1 MAVWCGLYPKALKLP
16 EKAEELATLMSR
28 EIEIRDRI
36 TRLDPAGFQNLA
48 QELLTQYFRYDK
60 PVHRGSAAHSAAT
73 APGTPDTIWL
83 LPHNKFAYLECG
95 HYPDRADANNKI
107 ELDIEKCLETERK
120 ELDSGQL
127 VKIVIAYSCRRLDSS
142 DLSYLRGIDDRIEL
156 VGTDEMASLL
166 ARRYP
171 NLAREHLDIE
181 VGTGQ
186 IMTPDEFESA
196 VEKNSFASTLKVDLL
211 GREKETN
218 ELLAALEENQ
228 FVLVYGRP
236 GCGKTR
242 LCVEALRQFANGSG
256 AHPLVI
262 KSNRLP
268 IWNDLDNDVP
278 KEDPSLIL
286 LDDANELS
294 HLEGFADF
302 VSNRGNIK
310 VLMTVRNYAFEH
322 VKISISK
329 FCRPYFYE
337 VNPLDEETAL
347 NVVENGFGIAKGR
360 ASADIARLS
369 RGNMRLACAAAE
381 VAKER
386 GVEVFSTMP
395 RLIEACYGE
404 KVSLL
409 GGNAKMAATIV
420 SVLDA
425 HRVEGNKDLDK
436 LLAKVGIS
444 RDCYVGACAELC
456 HDELVDACQGMVAVA
471 PGEQVLRDYLL
482 YQAFIAEK
490 SLSLSDVDELE
501 CGNARCPSIVA
512 ILVNNFYSEEL
523 ISSLKS
529 QLDDIWALANE
540 DKRWG
545 MVGEYH
551 FLLGEKGLGHIL
563 GAIEGSR
570 PQNYDYLA
578 CRFDKS
584 PSSYLPESRILISLT
599 PYLHAPQFSE
609 PEELFFMALGKNIL
623 PPQEAK
629 KALTTTMCFNEDSYS
644 DEFQYENEVLE
655 RLACEFRKTKE
666 NRYGVLLAYYVE
678 ALLAATYD
686 GPTRTE
692 GNKVTFIHGNHIY
705 TEAMIGLRRRAIACL
720 KELRGCSELSLLCDS
735 VITGLRG
742 IGGDGA
748 GKLWK
753 ETLEEIYEGYVSRI
767 ESIKICSSPG
777 FVQLEKELISQGVI
791 AEEGLP
797 FLAAS
802 PEIRIAAQIFLD
814 DFLGHDTSG
823 ELTEVVQTA
832 SSAELVKAIS
842 IVSSA
847 GRQSSTYIPYPLLRD
862 VLILGADALTECADS
877 IILSDTPLYT
887 IPDDLLIRW
896 IDLLG
901 VDRVRALALKREKNE
916 IPEWLSRIDEVRFEK
931 FGVSPELARDI
942 EEGAGEYGETVSYEV
957 AMEIESATP
966 GYFARYVAGVLQKL
980 DRGSRGFYRLL
991 PSNINNA
998 EQKAFVYKPEMLRPA
1013 EEILLNLVSG
1023 TSAHWNED
1031 LLRFIVANDG
1041 QFPERAMPVL
1051 MEFNATYAMEN
1062 LGEAVW
1068 REENGEIA
1076 TDGAWKGIEGVDT
1089 SPRRTMKPFALK
1101 HFLKYAIEHCGDAV
1115 VSWLASRSMRDGKL
1129 VDYLPDVAM
1138 ELPKNLKVKYIVL
1151 LCQEGLSSEE
1161 LKKVPVIMSSF
1172 GASWSGSEIPL
1183 LQGKIDF
1190 IEEVIENLP
1199 GIAYMRHR
1207 MVLENAI
1214 ASVKRRIEAAEVHEF
1229 LHPF

>member
-1 MAVWCGLYPKALKLP
+1 MP
-16 EKAEELATLMSR
+16 EKAEECATLMSR

-36 TRLDPAGFQNLA
+36 ARLDPAGFQNLA
-48 QELLTQYFRYDK
+48 QELLSQHLGYDK
-60 PVHRGSAAHSAAT
+60 PVHRGSAARSAAT

-83 LPHNKFAYLECG
+83 LPYNKFAYLECG
-95 HYPDRADANNKI
+95 HYPERAEAKKKI
-107 ELDIEKCLETERK
+107 EADIEKCLETERI

-127 VKIVIAYSCRRLDSS
+127 VKIIIAYSCRRLDSS
-142 DLSYLRGIDDRIEL
+142 DLSYLRGIDDRVEL

-171 NLAREHLDIE
+171 NLAKEHLSIE

-186 IMTPDEFESA
+186 IMSPDEFESA
-196 VEKNSFASTLKVDLL
+196 VERNSFASTLKIDLI
-211 GREKETN
+211 GRDKEIN
-218 ELLAALEENQ
+218 ELLTALEENQ
-228 FVLVYGRP
+228 FVLVHGRP

-242 LCVEALRQFANGSG
+242 LCLEALRRFANSSG

-262 KSNRLP
+262 QSNKLP
-268 IWNDLDNDVP
+268 IWDDLANDVP
-278 KEDPSLIL
+278 KEDPSIIL

-294 HLEGFADF
+294 GLEGFADL

-329 FCRPYFYE
+329 FCRPYLYE

-360 ASADIARLS
+360 ASADIVRLS

-395 RLIEACYGE
+395 SLIEACYGE
-404 KVSLL
+404 KASLL

-420 SVLDA
+420 SVLDS

-444 RDCYVGACAELC
+444 HDCYVDACTTLC
-456 HDELVDACQGMVAVA
+456 HDELVDTCQGLVAVA

-482 YQAFIAEK
+482 YRAFIAEK
-490 SLSLSDVDELE
+490 SLSLSDVDKLE

-512 ILVNNFYSEEL
+512 ILVNNFYTEEL

-540 DKRWG
+540 EKRWG

-563 GAIEGSR
+563 GAIEGCE
-570 PQNYDYLA
+570 PGNYDYLA
-578 CRFDKS
+578 CRFDKNS
-584 PSSYLPESRILISLT
+584 GTYSPESRILVSLT
-599 PYLHAPQFSE
+599 PFLHSPQFSV

-644 DEFQYENEVLE
+644 DEFRYENEVIE

-666 NRYGVLLAYYVE
+666 NRYGVLLAYYAE

-686 GPTRTE
+686 GPTRME
-692 GNKVTFIHGNHIY
+692 GNRVTFVHGNHVY
-705 TEAMIGLRRRAIACL
+705 TEAMIGLRKRAIACL
-720 KELRGCSELSLLCDS
+720 KELRGCSELSRLCDS

-742 IGGDGA
+742 IGGDDGT
-748 GKLWK
+748 GRLWK
-753 ETLEEIYEGYVSRI
+753 ETLEETYKGYVSRI
-767 ESIKICSSPG
+767 ESIEICSLPG
-777 FVQLEKELISQGVI
+777 FVKLEKELISQGVI

-797 FLAAS
+797 FLNAS
-802 PEIRIAAQIFLD
+802 PEERIAAKIFSED
-814 DFLGHDTSG
+814 YCGHDISE
-823 ELTEVVQTA
+823 ELTEVAQTA
-832 SSAELVKAIS
+832 SSVKLLEAIS
-842 IVSSA
+842 IACSA
-847 GRQSSTYIPYPLLRD
+847 GRQNSTGIPY
-862 VLILGADALTECADS
+862 LILREVMILCADALTECADS
-877 IILSDTPLYT
+877 IILSGVPLYVV
-887 IPDDLLIRW
+887 PDDLLIRW
-896 IDLLG
+896 INLLG
-901 VDRVRALALKREKNE
+901 VDRVRGLALKRQEIE
-916 IPEWLSRIDEVRFEK
+916 IPEWLSQIDEVRFKK

-942 EEGAGEYGETVSYEV
+942 EKGADEYGETVSYET
-957 AMEIESATP
+957 AIEIESATP
-966 GYFARYVAGVLQKL
+966 GFFARYAVGVLRKL
-980 DRGSRGFYRLL
+980 ERGSYALRRLL
-991 PSNINNA
+991 PNNINNA
-998 EQKAFVYKPEMLRPA
+998 EQKAFVSKPEKLRLA

-1023 TSAHWNED
+1023 TSTYWNED
-1031 LLRFIVANDG
+1031 LLRFIVANDD

-1051 MEFNATYAMEN
+1051 MEFNATYTMET
-1062 LGEAVW
+1062 LGEAAW
-1068 REENGEIA
+1068 REENGEAA
-1076 TDGAWKGIEGVDT
+1076 TDRAWRGIEGFETNLQRMV
-1089 SPRRTMKPFALK
+1089 KLFALK

-1115 VSWLASRSMRDGKL
+1115 VSWLASRSMHDGKL

-1151 LCQEGLSSEE
+1151 LCQEGLSTEE
-1161 LKKVPVIMSSF
+1161 LKKVPVIISYF
-1172 GASWSGSEIPL
+1172 GASWSGSEIPF
-1183 LQGKIDF
+1183 LQGKINF

-1199 GIAYMRHR
+1199 GAALIRHR
-1207 MVLENAI
+1207 MVLEDSI
-1214 ASVKRRIEAAEVHEF
+1214 ASVKRRIEYAEVDEF
-1229 LHPF
+1229 LRPF

>member
-1 MAVWCGLYPKALKLP
+1 M
-16 EKAEELATLMSR
+16 MSR

-36 TRLDPAGFQNLA
+36 ARLDPAAFQNLA
-48 QELLTQYFRYDK
+48 QELLSQYFRYDK
-60 PVHRGSAAHSAAT
+60 PVHRGSAARSAAT

-95 HYPDRADANNKI
+95 HYPERAEAKKKI
-107 ELDIEKCLETERK
+107 EADIEKCLETERK

-127 VKIVIAYSCRRLDSS
+127 VKIIIAYSCRRLDSS
-142 DLSYLRGIDDRIEL
+142 DLSYLRGIDGRVEL

-171 NLAREHLDIE
+171 SLAREHLGIE

-186 IMTPDEFESA
+186 IMSPDEFESA
-196 VEKNSFASTLKVDLL
+196 VEKNSFASTLKDDLL
-211 GREKETN
+211 GRDKEVS

-242 LCVEALRQFANGSG
+242 LCVEALRRFAYGSS

-262 KSNRLP
+262 QSNKLP
-268 IWNDLDNDVP
+268 IWNDLANDVP
-278 KEDPSLIL
+278 KEAPSIIM

-294 HLEGFADF
+294 GLEGFADF

-329 FCRPYFYE
+329 FCRPYLYE

-360 ASADIARLS
+360 ASADIVRLS

-395 RLIEACYGE
+395 SLIEACYGE
-404 KVSLL
+404 KASLL

-420 SVLDA
+420 SVLDS
-425 HRVEGNKDLDK
+425 HSVEGNKDLDK

-444 RDCYVGACAELC
+444 HDCYVDACATLC

-482 YQAFIAEK
+482 YRAFIAEK

-540 DKRWG
+540 EKRWG

-563 GAIEGSR
+563 GAIEGCE
-570 PQNYDYLA
+570 PGNYDYLT

-584 PSSYLPESRILISLT
+584 SGSYLPESRILVSLT
-599 PYLHAPQFSE
+599 PFFHAPQFDE

-623 PPQEAK
+623 PPREAK
-629 KALTTTMCFNEDSYS
+629 EALTTAMCFNEDSYS
-644 DEFQYENEVLE
+644 DEFRYEKEVIE
-655 RLACEFRKTKE
+655 RLTSDFRKTKE
-666 NRYGVLLAYYVE
+666 NRYGVLLAYYAE

-686 GPTRTE
+686 GPTRME
-692 GNKVTFIHGNHIY
+692 GNKVTFIHGNHVY
-705 TEAMIGLRRRAIACL
+705 TEAMVGLRKRAIACL
-720 KELRGCSELSLLCDS
+720 KELRGCSELSRLCDT
-735 VITGLRG
+735 VITGVRG
-742 IGGDGA
+742 IGGDDGA
-748 GKLWK
+748 GRLWK
-753 ETLEEIYEGYVSRI
+753 ETLEELYKGYVSRI
-767 ESIKICSSPG
+767 EAIEICSLPG
-777 FVQLEKELISQGVI
+777 FVQLEKEFISQGVI

-797 FLAAS
+797 FLDAS
-802 PEIRIAAQIFLD
+802 PEERIAAQIFSED
-814 DFLGHDTSG
+814 SCGHDISE
-823 ELTEVVQTA
+823 ELTEVVQAA
-832 SSAELVKAIS
+832 SSAEAVKAIS
-842 IVSSA
+842 IVCSA
-847 GRQSSTYIPYPLLRD
+847 GRQSSTYIPYPILRD
-862 VLILGADALTECADS
+862 VMILGADALTECADL
-877 IILSDTPLYT
+877 IILSGVPAYAV
-887 IPDDLLIRW
+887 PDDLLIRW

-901 VDRVRALALKREKNE
+901 INRVRGLALKREENE
-916 IPEWLSRIDEVRFEK
+916 ILEWLSWIDEVRFKE
-931 FGVSPELARDI
+931 FGVTPELARDI
-942 EEGAGEYGETVSYEV
+942 EEGADEYGETVSYEA
-957 AMEIESATP
+957 AMEIDSATP
-966 GYFARYVAGVLQKL
+966 GFFAKYAAGVLQKL
-980 DRGSRGFYRLL
+980 ERGSHAFRRLL

-998 EQKAFVYKPEMLRPA
+998 EQRAFASKPEMLCLA

-1023 TSAHWNED
+1023 RSSYWDED
-1031 LLRFIVANDG
+1031 LLRFIISNDS

-1051 MEFNATYAMEN
+1051 MEFDATYAMGH
-1062 LGEAVW
+1062 LGEAAW
-1068 REENGEIA
+1068 REENGEAA
-1076 TDGAWKGIEGVDT
+1076 TDGAWKGIEGVET
-1089 SPRRTMKPFALK
+1089 SLQHMLKPFALK
-1101 HFLKYAIEHCGDAV
+1101 HFLNYAIEHCGDAV
-1115 VSWLASRSMRDGKL
+1115 VTWLVSRSMRDGKL

-1183 LQGKIDF
+1183 LQGKINF

-1199 GIAYMRHR
+1199 GVALIRHR
-1207 MVLENAI
+1207 MVLEDAI
-1214 ASVKRRIEAAEVHEF
+1214 ASVKRRIEYAEVDEF
-1229 LHPF
+1229 LRPF

>member
-1 MAVWCGLYPKALKLP
+1 M
-16 EKAEELATLMSR
+16 MSR

-36 TRLDPAGFQNLA
+36 ARLDPAGFQNLA
-48 QELLTQYFRYDK
+48 QELLSQHLGYDK
-60 PVHRGSAAHSAAT
+60 PVHRGSAARSAAT

-83 LPHNKFAYLECG
+83 LPYNKFAYLECG
-95 HYPDRADANNKI
+95 HYPERAEAKKKI
-107 ELDIEKCLETERK
+107 EADIEKCLETERI

-127 VKIVIAYSCRRLDSS
+127 VKIIIAYSCRRLDSS
-142 DLSYLRGIDDRIEL
+142 DLSYLRGIDDRVEL

-171 NLAREHLDIE
+171 NLAKEHLSIE

-186 IMTPDEFESA
+186 IMSPDEFESA
-196 VEKNSFASTLKVDLL
+196 VERNSFASTLKIDLI
-211 GREKETN
+211 GRDKEIN
-218 ELLAALEENQ
+218 ELLTALEENQ
-228 FVLVYGRP
+228 FVLVHGRP

-242 LCVEALRQFANGSG
+242 LCLEALRRFANSSG

-262 KSNRLP
+262 QSNKLP
-268 IWNDLDNDVP
+268 IWDDLANDVP
-278 KEDPSLIL
+278 KEDPSIIL

-294 HLEGFADF
+294 GLEGFADL

-310 VLMTVRNYAFEH
+310 VLVTVRNYAFEH

-329 FCRPYFYE
+329 FCRPYLYE

-360 ASADIARLS
+360 ASADIVRLL

-395 RLIEACYGE
+395 SLIEACYGE
-404 KVSLL
+404 KASLL

-420 SVLDA
+420 SVLDS

-444 RDCYVGACAELC
+444 HDCYVDACTTLC
-456 HDELVDACQGMVAVA
+456 HDELVDTCQGLVAVA

-482 YQAFIAEK
+482 YRAFIAEK
-490 SLSLSDVDELE
+490 SLSLSDVDKLE

-512 ILVNNFYSEEL
+512 ILVNNFYTEEL

-540 DKRWG
+540 EKRWG

-563 GAIEGSR
+563 GAIEGCE
-570 PQNYDYLA
+570 PGNYDYLA
-578 CRFDKS
+578 CRFDKNS
-584 PSSYLPESRILISLT
+584 GTYSPESRILVSLT
-599 PYLHAPQFSE
+599 PFLHSPQFSV

-644 DEFQYENEVLE
+644 DEFRYENEVIE

-666 NRYGVLLAYYVE
+666 NRYGVLLAYYAE

-686 GPTRTE
+686 GPTRME
-692 GNKVTFIHGNHIY
+692 GNKVTFVHGNHVY
-705 TEAMIGLRRRAIACL
+705 TEAMIGLRKRAIACL
-720 KELRGCSELSLLCDS
+720 KELRGCSELSRLCDS

-742 IGGDGA
+742 IGGDDGT
-748 GKLWK
+748 GRLWK
-753 ETLEEIYEGYVSRI
+753 ETLEETYKGYVSRI
-767 ESIKICSSPG
+767 ESIEICSLPG
-777 FVQLEKELISQGVI
+777 FVKLEKELISQGVI

-797 FLAAS
+797 FLNAS
-802 PEIRIAAQIFLD
+802 PEERIAAKIFSED
-814 DFLGHDTSG
+814 YCGHDISE
-823 ELTEVVQTA
+823 ELTEVAQTA
-832 SSAELVKAIS
+832 SSVKLLEAIS
-842 IVSSA
+842 IACSA
-847 GRQSSTYIPYPLLRD
+847 GRQNSTGIPY
-862 VLILGADALTECADS
+862 LILREVMILCADALTECADS
-877 IILSDTPLYT
+877 IILSGVPLYVV
-887 IPDDLLIRW
+887 PDDLLIRW
-896 IDLLG
+896 INLLG
-901 VDRVRALALKREKNE
+901 VDRVRGLALKRQEIE
-916 IPEWLSRIDEVRFEK
+916 IPEWLSQIDEVRFKK

-942 EEGAGEYGETVSYEV
+942 EKGADEYGETVSYET
-957 AMEIESATP
+957 AIEIESATP
-966 GYFARYVAGVLQKL
+966 GFFARYAVGVLRKL
-980 DRGSRGFYRLL
+980 ERGSYALRRLL
-991 PSNINNA
+991 PNNINNA
-998 EQKAFVYKPEMLRPA
+998 EQKAFVSKPEMLRLA

-1023 TSAHWNED
+1023 TSTYWNED
-1031 LLRFIVANDG
+1031 LLRFIVANDD

-1051 MEFNATYAMEN
+1051 MEFNATYTMET
-1062 LGEAVW
+1062 LGEAAW
-1068 REENGEIA
+1068 REENGEAA
-1076 TDGAWKGIEGVDT
+1076 TDRVWKGIEGFEANLQRMV
-1089 SPRRTMKPFALK
+1089 KLFALK

-1115 VSWLASRSMRDGKL
+1115 VSWLASRSMHDGKL

-1151 LCQEGLSSEE
+1151 LCQEGLSTEE
-1161 LKKVPVIMSSF
+1161 LKKVPVIISYF
-1172 GASWSGSEIPL
+1172 GASWSGSEIPF
-1183 LQGKIDF
+1183 LQGKINF

-1199 GIAYMRHR
+1199 GAALIRHR
-1207 MVLENAI
+1207 MVLEDSI
-1214 ASVKRRIEAAEVHEF
+1214 ASVKRRIEYAEVDEF
-1229 LHPF
+1229 LRPF

>member
-1 MAVWCGLYPKALKLP
+1 MP
-16 EKAEELATLMSR
+16 EKTEERATLMSR
-28 EIEIRDRI
+28 EIEIRERI
-36 TRLDPAGFQNLA
+36 ARLDPAAFQNLA
-48 QELLTQYFRYDK
+48 QELLTQHFRYDK
-60 PVHRGSAAHSAAT
+60 PVHRGSAARSAAT

-83 LPHNKFAYLECG
+83 LPHNKYAYLECG
-95 HYPDRADANNKI
+95 HYPDRAMARDKI
-107 ELDIEKCLETERK
+107 EKDIEKCLETERN
-120 ELDSGQL
+120 ELKSGQL
-127 VKIVIAYSCRRLDSS
+127 VKIAIAYSCRRLDSS
-142 DLSYLRGIDDRIEL
+142 DLSFLRGIDDRVDL

-171 NLAREHLDIE
+171 NLAREHLGIE

-186 IMTPDEFESA
+186 IMSPDEFESA

-211 GREKETN
+211 GRDKEID
-218 ELLAALEENQ
+218 ELLAALGESQ
-228 FVLVYGRP
+228 FVLVHGRP

-242 LCVEALRQFANGSG
+242 LCLEALRRFANFSG

-262 KSNRLP
+262 QSNRLP
-268 IWNDLDNDVP
+268 IWNDLANDVP
-278 KEDPSLIL
+278 KEDPSIIL

-294 HLEGFADF
+294 NLEGFADY

-310 VLMTVRNYAFEH
+310 VLMTVRNYAYEH

-329 FCRPYFYE
+329 FCRPYLYE
-337 VNPLDEETAL
+337 FNPLNEETAL

-360 ASADIARLS
+360 ASANIVRLS

-395 RLIEACYGE
+395 SLIEACYGE

-420 SVLDA
+420 SVLDS
-425 HRVEGNKDLDK
+425 HRVERNKDLDE

-444 RDCYVGACAELC
+444 HDCYVDACTALC

-482 YQAFIAEK
+482 YRAFIAEK
-490 SLSLSDVDELE
+490 SLSLSDVDKLK

-512 ILVNNFYSEEL
+512 ILVNNFYTEEL

-529 QLDDIWALANE
+529 QLDDIWALADE
-540 DKRWG
+540 EKRWG

-563 GAIEGSR
+563 GAIEDCEPGS
-570 PQNYDYLA
+570 YDYLA
-578 CRFDKS
+578 CRLDKNTGPYS
-584 PSSYLPESRILISLT
+584 PKSRILVSLS
-599 PYLHAPQFSE
+599 PFLHASQFGE

-629 KALTTTMCFNEDSYS
+629 EALTTTMCFNEDSYS
-644 DEFQYENEVLE
+644 DEFRYEKEVIE
-655 RLACEFRKTKE
+655 RLVSDYRRTKE

-686 GPTRTE
+686 GPTRME
-692 GNKVTFIHGNHIY
+692 GNKVTFIHGNHVY
-705 TEAMIGLRRRAIACL
+705 TEAMIGLRKRAIACL
-720 KELRGCSELSLLCDS
+720 KELRDCSELSHLCDS
-735 VITGLRG
+735 VITGVRG
-742 IGGDGA
+742 IGGDDGT
-748 GKLWK
+748 GRLWK
-753 ETLEEIYEGYVSRI
+753 ETLEELYKGYVSQI
-767 ESIKICSSPG
+767 ESIEICSLPG
-777 FVQLEKELISQGVI
+777 FVQLEKEFISQGVI
-791 AEEGLP
+791 TEEGLP
-797 FLAAS
+797 ILNAS
-802 PEIRIAAQIFLD
+802 PEERIAAQIFLD
-814 DFLGHDTSG
+814 DFPGHDISE

-832 SSAELVKAIS
+832 SSAELVKAIL

-847 GRQSSTYIPYPLLRD
+847 CRQSSTYIPHPILRN
-862 VLILGADALTECADS
+862 VMILGADTLTEYAEP
-877 IILSDTPLYT
+877 IILSGVPLYAV
-887 IPDDLLIRW
+887 PDDLLIRW
-896 IDLLG
+896 VDLLG
-901 VDRVRALALKREKNE
+901 VDRVRGLALKRQEIE
-916 IPEWLSRIDEVRFEK
+916 IPEWLSRIDEVRVKK

-942 EEGAGEYGETVSYEV
+942 EEGADEYGETVSYES

-966 GYFARYVAGVLQKL
+966 GFFARYVAGVLLKL
-980 DRGSRGFYRLL
+980 ERGSHALRRLL
-991 PSNINNA
+991 PNNINNA
-998 EQKAFVYKPEMLRPA
+998 EQKAFVSKPEMLRLA

-1023 TSAHWNED
+1023 TSAYWNED
-1031 LLRFIVANDG
+1031 LLRFIVANDD

-1051 MEFNATYAMEN
+1051 MEFNATYTMEN

-1068 REENGEIA
+1068 REENSEIA
-1076 TDGAWKGIEGVDT
+1076 TDGAWKGIEGFETNLQRMV
-1089 SPRRTMKPFALK
+1089 KPLALK
-1101 HFLKYAIEHCGDAV
+1101 HFLNYAIEHCGDAV
-1115 VSWLASRSMRDGKL
+1115 ISWLASRSMRDGKL
-1129 VDYLPDVAM
+1129 ADYLPDVAM
-1138 ELPKNLKVKYIVL
+1138 ELPKNLKVKYIVS

-1161 LKKVPVIMSSF
+1161 LKKVPVIMSYF
-1172 GASWSGSEIPL
+1172 GVSWSGSEIPL

-1199 GIAYMRHR
+1199 GVTYMRHR
-1207 MVLENAI
+1207 MVLEDAI

>member
-1 MAVWCGLYPKALKLP
+1 M
-16 EKAEELATLMSR
+16 MSR

-36 TRLDPAGFQNLA
+36 ARLDPAGFQNLA
-48 QELLTQYFRYDK
+48 QELLSQHLGYDK
-60 PVHRGSAAHSAAT
+60 PVHRGSAARSAAT

-83 LPHNKFAYLECG
+83 LPYNKFAYLECG
-95 HYPDRADANNKI
+95 HYPERAEAKKRI
-107 ELDIEKCLETERK
+107 EADIEKCLETERI

-127 VKIVIAYSCRRLDSS
+127 VKIIIAYSCRRLDSS
-142 DLSYLRGIDDRIEL
+142 DLSYLRGIDDRVEL

-171 NLAREHLDIE
+171 NLAKEHLSIE

-186 IMTPDEFESA
+186 IMSPDEFESA
-196 VEKNSFASTLKVDLL
+196 VERNSFASTLKIDLI
-211 GREKETN
+211 GRDKEIN
-218 ELLAALEENQ
+218 ELLTALEENQ
-228 FVLVYGRP
+228 FVLVHGRP

-242 LCVEALRQFANGSG
+242 LCLEALRRFANSSG

-262 KSNRLP
+262 QSNKLP
-268 IWNDLDNDVP
+268 IWDDLANDVP
-278 KEDPSLIL
+278 KEDPSIIL

-294 HLEGFADF
+294 GLEGFADL

-329 FCRPYFYE
+329 FCRPYLYE
-337 VNPLDEETAL
+337 VNPLDVDTAL

-360 ASADIARLS
+360 ASADIVRLS

-395 RLIEACYGE
+395 SLIEACYGE
-404 KVSLL
+404 KASLL

-420 SVLDA
+420 SVLDS

-444 RDCYVGACAELC
+444 HDCYVDACTTLC
-456 HDELVDACQGMVAVA
+456 HDELVDTCQGLVAVA

-482 YQAFIAEK
+482 YRAFIAEK
-490 SLSLSDVDELE
+490 SLSLSDVDKLE

-512 ILVNNFYSEEL
+512 ILVNNFYTEEL

-540 DKRWG
+540 EKRWG

-563 GAIEGSR
+563 GAIEGCE
-570 PQNYDYLA
+570 PGNYDYLA
-578 CRFDKS
+578 CRFDKNS
-584 PSSYLPESRILISLT
+584 GTYSPESRILVSLT
-599 PYLHAPQFSE
+599 PFLHSPQFSV

-644 DEFQYENEVLE
+644 DEFRYENEVIE

-666 NRYGVLLAYYVE
+666 NRYGVLLAYYAE

-686 GPTRTE
+686 GPTRME
-692 GNKVTFIHGNHIY
+692 GNKVTFVHGNHVY
-705 TEAMIGLRRRAIACL
+705 TEAMIGLRKRAIACL
-720 KELRGCSELSLLCDS
+720 KELRGCSELSRLCDS

-742 IGGDGA
+742 IGGDDGT
-748 GKLWK
+748 GRLWK
-753 ETLEEIYEGYVSRI
+753 ETLEETYKGYVSRI
-767 ESIKICSSPG
+767 ESIEICSLPG
-777 FVQLEKELISQGVI
+777 FVKLEKELISQGVI

-797 FLAAS
+797 FLNAS
-802 PEIRIAAQIFLD
+802 PEERIAAKIFSED
-814 DFLGHDTSG
+814 YCGHDISE
-823 ELTEVVQTA
+823 ELTEVAKTA
-832 SSAELVKAIS
+832 SSVKLLEAIS
-842 IVSSA
+842 IACSA
-847 GRQSSTYIPYPLLRD
+847 GRQNSTGIPY
-862 VLILGADALTECADS
+862 LILREVMILCADALTECADS
-877 IILSDTPLYT
+877 IILSGVPLYVV
-887 IPDDLLIRW
+887 PDDLLIRW
-896 IDLLG
+896 INLLG
-901 VDRVRALALKREKNE
+901 VDRVRGLALKRQEIE
-916 IPEWLSRIDEVRFEK
+916 IPEWLSQIDEVRFKK

-942 EEGAGEYGETVSYEV
+942 EKGADEYGETVSYET
-957 AMEIESATP
+957 AIEIESATP
-966 GYFARYVAGVLQKL
+966 GFFARYAVGVLRKL
-980 DRGSRGFYRLL
+980 ERGSYALRRLL
-991 PSNINNA
+991 PNNINNA
-998 EQKAFVYKPEMLRPA
+998 EQKAFVSKPEMLRLA

-1023 TSAHWNED
+1023 TSTYWNED
-1031 LLRFIVANDG
+1031 LLRFIVANDD

-1051 MEFNATYAMEN
+1051 MEFNATYTMET
-1062 LGEAVW
+1062 LGEAAW
-1068 REENGEIA
+1068 REENGEAA
-1076 TDGAWKGIEGVDT
+1076 TDRAWRGIEGFETNLQRMV
-1089 SPRRTMKPFALK
+1089 KLFALK

-1115 VSWLASRSMRDGKL
+1115 VSWLASRSMHDGKL

-1151 LCQEGLSSEE
+1151 LCQEGLSTEE
-1161 LKKVPVIMSSF
+1161 LKKVPVIISYF
-1172 GASWSGSEIPL
+1172 GASWSGSEIPF
-1183 LQGKIDF
+1183 LQGKINF

-1199 GIAYMRHR
+1199 GAALIRHR
-1207 MVLENAI
+1207 MVLEDSI
-1214 ASVKRRIEAAEVHEF
+1214 ASVKRRIEYAEVDEF
-1229 LHPF
+1229 LRPF

>member
-1 MAVWCGLYPKALKLP
+1 M
-16 EKAEELATLMSR
+16 MSR

-36 TRLDPAGFQNLA
+36 ARLDPAAFQNLA
-48 QELLTQYFRYDK
+48 QELLSQHFRFDK

-95 HYPDRADANNKI
+95 HYPDRTDAKNKI
-107 ELDIEKCLETERK
+107 EADIEKCLETERK
-120 ELDSGQL
+120 ELESGQL

-142 DLSYLRGIDDRIEL
+142 DLSYLRGIDDRVEL

-171 NLAREHLDIE
+171 NLAKEHLSIE

-186 IMTPDEFESA
+186 IMSPDQFESA
-196 VEKNSFASTLKVDLL
+196 VERNSFASTLKVDLF
-211 GREKETN
+211 GRDNEIN
-218 ELLAALEENQ
+218 ELLTALVENQ
-228 FVLVYGRP
+228 FVLVHGRP

-242 LCVEALRQFANGSG
+242 LCLEVLRRFANSSG

-262 KSNRLP
+262 QSNKLP
-268 IWNDLDNDVP
+268 IWDDLANDVP
-278 KEDPSLIL
+278 KEDPTIIL

-294 HLEGFADF
+294 DLAGFADF

-329 FCRPYFYE
+329 FCRPYYYE

-347 NVVENGFGIAKGR
+347 YVVENGFGIAKGR

-444 RDCYVGACAELC
+444 PDCYVDACAELC

-490 SLSLSDVDELE
+490 SLTLSDVDELE
-501 CGNARCPSIVA
+501 HGNARCPSIVA

-523 ISSLKS
+523 ISSLQS
-529 QLDDIWALANE
+529 QLDDIWVLANE
-540 DKRWG
+540 EKRWE

-563 GAIEGSR
+563 GAIEDSKPGS
-570 PQNYDYLA
+570 YDYLA

-584 PSSYLPESRILISLT
+584 PSSYLPESRILVSLT
-599 PYLHAPQFSE
+599 PFLHAPQFSE

-644 DEFQYENEVLE
+644 DDFQYENEVLE

-666 NRYGVLLAYYVE
+666 NRYGVLLAYYVK

-686 GPTRTE
+686 GPTRMV
-692 GNKVTFIHGNHIY
+692 GNKVTFIHGNHVY

-742 IGGDGA
+742 IGGDDGA

-767 ESIKICSSPG
+767 ESIKICSLPG

-791 AEEGLP
+791 AKEGLP

-814 DFLGHDTSG
+814 DFLGHGISE

-862 VLILGADALTECADS
+862 VMILGADTLAECADS
-877 IILSDTPLYT
+877 IILSDAPLYT

-901 VDRVRALALKREKNE
+901 IDRVRSLALKREENE
-916 IPEWLSRIDEVRFEK
+916 IPEWLSRIDEVRLKK

-942 EEGAGEYGETVSYEV
+942 EEGANEFGETVSYEM

-966 GYFARYVAGVLQKL
+966 GFFARYVAGVLQKL
-980 DRGSRGFYRLL
+980 DTGSRGLYRLL

-998 EQKAFVYKPEMLRPA
+998 VQKAFVSKPEMLRLA

-1023 TSAHWNED
+1023 TSPHWNED

-1051 MEFNATYAMEN
+1051 MEFNATYAMKN

-1068 REENGEIA
+1068 REENSEIA
-1076 TDGAWKGIEGVDT
+1076 TDGVWKAMEGVET
-1089 SPRRTMKPFALK
+1089 SPRRMMKPFALK
-1101 HFLKYAIEHCGDAV
+1101 HFLNYAIEHCGDAV
-1115 VSWLASRSMRDGKL
+1115 ASWLASRSIRDGKL
-1129 VDYLPDVAM
+1129 VDYLPDIAM

-1161 LKKVPVIMSSF
+1161 LKKVPVIMSYF

-1199 GIAYMRHR
+1199 GATLIRHR
-1207 MVLENAI
+1207 MVLEDAI
-1214 ASVKRRIEAAEVHEF
+1214 ASVKRRIEYAEVDEF

>member
-1 MAVWCGLYPKALKLP
+1 
-16 EKAEELATLMSR
+16 MSR

-36 TRLDPAGFQNLA
+36 ARLDPAAFQNLA
-48 QELLTQYFRYDK
+48 QELLSQYFRYDK
-60 PVHRGSAAHSAAT
+60 PVHRGSAARSAAT

-95 HYPDRADANNKI
+95 HYPERAEAKKKI
-107 ELDIEKCLETERK
+107 EADIEKCLETERK

-127 VKIVIAYSCRRLDSS
+127 VKIIIAYSCRRLDSS
-142 DLSYLRGIDDRIEL
+142 DLSYLRGIDGRVEL

-171 NLAREHLDIE
+171 SLAREHLGIE

-186 IMTPDEFESA
+186 IMSPDEFESA
-196 VEKNSFASTLKVDLL
+196 VEKNSFASTLKDDLL
-211 GREKETN
+211 GRDKEVS

-242 LCVEALRQFANGSG
+242 LCVEALRRFAYGSS

-262 KSNRLP
+262 QSNKLP
-268 IWNDLDNDVP
+268 IWNDLANDVP
-278 KEDPSLIL
+278 KEAPSIIM

-294 HLEGFADF
+294 GLEGFADF

-329 FCRPYFYE
+329 FCRPYLYE

-360 ASADIARLS
+360 ASADIVRLS

-395 RLIEACYGE
+395 SLIEACYGE
-404 KVSLL
+404 KASLL

-420 SVLDA
+420 SVLDS
-425 HRVEGNKDLDK
+425 HSVEGNKDLDK

-444 RDCYVGACAELC
+444 HDCYVDACATLC

-482 YQAFIAEK
+482 YRAFIAEK

-540 DKRWG
+540 EKRWG

-563 GAIEGSR
+563 GAIEGCE
-570 PQNYDYLA
+570 PGNYDYLT

-584 PSSYLPESRILISLT
+584 SGSYLPESRILVSLT
-599 PYLHAPQFSE
+599 PFFHAPQFDE

-623 PPQEAK
+623 PPREAK
-629 KALTTTMCFNEDSYS
+629 EALTTAMCFNEDSYS
-644 DEFQYENEVLE
+644 DEFRYEKEVIE
-655 RLACEFRKTKE
+655 RLTSDFRKTKE
-666 NRYGVLLAYYVE
+666 NRYGVLLAYYAE

-686 GPTRTE
+686 GPTRME
-692 GNKVTFIHGNHIY
+692 GNKVTFIHGNHVY
-705 TEAMIGLRRRAIACL
+705 TEAMVGLRKRAIACL
-720 KELRGCSELSLLCDS
+720 KELRGCSELSRLCDT
-735 VITGLRG
+735 VITGVRG
-742 IGGDGA
+742 IGGDDGA
-748 GKLWK
+748 GRLWK
-753 ETLEEIYEGYVSRI
+753 ETLEELYKGYVSRI
-767 ESIKICSSPG
+767 EAIEICSLPG
-777 FVQLEKELISQGVI
+777 FVQLEKEFISQGVI

-797 FLAAS
+797 FLDAS
-802 PEIRIAAQIFLD
+802 PEERIAAQIFSED
-814 DFLGHDTSG
+814 SCGHDISE
-823 ELTEVVQTA
+823 ELTEVVQAA
-832 SSAELVKAIS
+832 SSAEVVKAIS
-842 IVSSA
+842 IVCSA
-847 GRQSSTYIPYPLLRD
+847 GRQSSTYIPYPILRD
-862 VLILGADALTECADS
+862 VMILGADALTECADL
-877 IILSDTPLYT
+877 IILSGVPAYAV
-887 IPDDLLIRW
+887 PDDLLIRW

-901 VDRVRALALKREKNE
+901 INRVRGLALKREENE
-916 IPEWLSRIDEVRFEK
+916 ILEWLSWIDEVRFKE
-931 FGVSPELARDI
+931 FGVTPELARDI
-942 EEGAGEYGETVSYEV
+942 EEGADEYGETVSYEA
-957 AMEIESATP
+957 AMEIDSATP
-966 GYFARYVAGVLQKL
+966 GFFAKYAAGVLQKL
-980 DRGSRGFYRLL
+980 ERGSHAFRRLL

-998 EQKAFVYKPEMLRPA
+998 EQRAFASKPEMLCLA

-1023 TSAHWNED
+1023 RSSYWDED
-1031 LLRFIVANDG
+1031 LLRFIISNDS

-1051 MEFNATYAMEN
+1051 MEFDATYAMGH
-1062 LGEAVW
+1062 LGEAAW
-1068 REENGEIA
+1068 REENGEAA
-1076 TDGAWKGIEGVDT
+1076 TDGAWKGIEGVET
-1089 SPRRTMKPFALK
+1089 SLQHMLKPFALK
-1101 HFLKYAIEHCGDAV
+1101 HFLNYAIEHCGDAV
-1115 VSWLASRSMRDGKL
+1115 VTWLVSRSMRDGKL

-1183 LQGKIDF
+1183 LQGKINF

-1199 GIAYMRHR
+1199 GVALIRHR
-1207 MVLENAI
+1207 MVLEDAI
-1214 ASVKRRIEAAEVHEF
+1214 ASVKRRIEYAEVDEF
-1229 LHPF
+1229 LRPF

>member
-1 MAVWCGLYPKALKLP
+1 MP
-16 EKAEELATLMSR
+16 EKTEERATLMSR
-28 EIEIRDRI
+28 EIEIRERI
-36 TRLDPAGFQNLA
+36 ARLDPAAFQNLA
-48 QELLTQYFRYDK
+48 QELLTQHFRYDK
-60 PVHRGSAAHSAAT
+60 PVHRGSAARSAAT

-83 LPHNKFAYLECG
+83 LPHNKYAYLECG
-95 HYPDRADANNKI
+95 HYPDRAMARDKI
-107 ELDIEKCLETERK
+107 EKDIEKCLETERN
-120 ELDSGQL
+120 ELKSGQL

-142 DLSYLRGIDDRIEL
+142 DLSYLRGIDDRVDL

-171 NLAREHLDIE
+171 NLAREHLGIE
-181 VGTGQ
+181 VSTGQ
-186 IMTPDEFESA
+186 IMSPDEFESA
-196 VEKNSFASTLKVDLL
+196 VERNSFASTLKVDLL
-211 GREKETN
+211 GRDKEID
-218 ELLAALEENQ
+218 ELLAALGESQ
-228 FVLVYGRP
+228 FVLVHGRP

-242 LCVEALRQFANGSG
+242 LCLEALRRFANFSG
-256 AHPLVI
+256 VHPLVI
-262 KSNRLP
+262 QSNRLP
-268 IWNDLDNDVP
+268 IWNDLANDVP
-278 KEDPSLIL
+278 KEDPSIIL

-294 HLEGFADF
+294 DLEGFADY

-310 VLMTVRNYAFEH
+310 VLMTVRNYAYEH
-322 VKISISK
+322 VKVSISK
-329 FCRPYFYE
+329 FCRPYLYE
-337 VNPLDEETAL
+337 VNPLNEETAL

-360 ASADIARLS
+360 ASANIVRLS

-395 RLIEACYGE
+395 SLIEACYGE

-420 SVLDA
+420 SVLDS
-425 HRVEGNKDLDK
+425 HRVERNKDLDE

-444 RDCYVGACAELC
+444 HDCYVDACTALC

-482 YQAFIAEK
+482 YRAFIAEK
-490 SLSLSDVDELE
+490 SLSLSDVDKLK

-512 ILVNNFYSEEL
+512 ILVNNFCTEEL

-529 QLDDIWALANE
+529 QLDDIWALADE
-540 DKRWG
+540 EKRWG

-563 GAIEGSR
+563 GAIEDCEPGS
-570 PQNYDYLA
+570 YDYLA
-578 CRFDKS
+578 CRLDKNTGPYS
-584 PSSYLPESRILISLT
+584 PKSRILVSLS
-599 PYLHAPQFSE
+599 PFLHASQFGE

-629 KALTTTMCFNEDSYS
+629 EALTTTMCFNEDSYS
-644 DEFQYENEVLE
+644 DEFRYEKEVIE
-655 RLACEFRKTKE
+655 RLVSDYRRTNE

-686 GPTRTE
+686 GPTRME
-692 GNKVTFIHGNHIY
+692 GNKVTFIHGNHVY
-705 TEAMIGLRRRAIACL
+705 TEAMIGLRKRAIACL
-720 KELRGCSELSLLCDS
+720 KELRDCSELSHLCDS
-735 VITGLRG
+735 VITGVRG
-742 IGGDGA
+742 IGGDDGT
-748 GKLWK
+748 GRLWK
-753 ETLEEIYEGYVSRI
+753 ETLEELYKGYVSRI
-767 ESIKICSSPG
+767 ESIEICSLPG
-777 FVQLEKELISQGVI
+777 FVRLEKEFISQGVI
-791 AEEGLP
+791 TEEGLP
-797 FLAAS
+797 ILNAS
-802 PEIRIAAQIFLD
+802 PEERIAAQIFLD
-814 DFLGHDTSG
+814 DFPGHDISE

-832 SSAELVKAIS
+832 SSAELVKAIL

-847 GRQSSTYIPYPLLRD
+847 CRQSSTYIPHPILRN
-862 VLILGADALTECADS
+862 VMILGADTLTEYAEP
-877 IILSDTPLYT
+877 IILSGVPLYAV
-887 IPDDLLIRW
+887 PDDLLIRW
-896 IDLLG
+896 VDLLG
-901 VDRVRALALKREKNE
+901 VDRVRGLALKRQEIE
-916 IPEWLSRIDEVRFEK
+916 IPEWLSRIDEVRVKK

-942 EEGAGEYGETVSYEV
+942 EEGADEYGETVSYES

-966 GYFARYVAGVLQKL
+966 GFFARYVAGVLLKL
-980 DRGSRGFYRLL
+980 ERGSHALRRLL
-991 PSNINNA
+991 PNNINNA
-998 EQKAFVYKPEMLRPA
+998 EQKAFVSKPEMLRLA

-1023 TSAHWNED
+1023 TSAYWNED
-1031 LLRFIVANDG
+1031 LLRFIVANDD

-1051 MEFNATYAMEN
+1051 MEFNATYTMER

-1068 REENGEIA
+1068 REENSEAA
-1076 TDGAWKGIEGVDT
+1076 TDRAWRAIEGFEI
-1089 SPRRTMKPFALK
+1089 SLQCMLKSFALK
-1101 HFLKYAIEHCGDAV
+1101 HFLNYAIEHHCDAV
-1115 VSWLASRSMRDGKL
+1115 VSWLASRSMRDGEL
-1129 VDYLPDVAM
+1129 ADHLPDVAM
-1138 ELPKNLKVKYIVL
+1138 ELAKDLKVKYIVL
-1151 LCQEGLSSEE
+1151 LCKEGLSSEE

-1199 GIAYMRHR
+1199 GVTYMRHR
-1207 MVLENAI
+1207 MVLEDAI

>member
-1 MAVWCGLYPKALKLP
+1 M
-16 EKAEELATLMSR
+16 
-28 EIEIRDRI
+28 
-36 TRLDPAGFQNLA
+36 
-48 QELLTQYFRYDK
+48 
-60 PVHRGSAAHSAAT
+60 HRGSAARSAAT

-95 HYPDRADANNKI
+95 HYPDKTDAKKKI
-107 ELDIEKCLETERK
+107 EMDIEKCLETERK

-127 VKIVIAYSCRRLDSS
+127 VKIAIAFSCRRLDSS
-142 DLSYLRGIDDRIEL
+142 DLSYLRGIDERVEL
-156 VGTDEMASLL
+156 VGTDVMASLL

-186 IMTPDEFESA
+186 IMTPDEFESV

-242 LCVEALRQFANGSG
+242 LCIETLRQFANSSG

-444 RDCYVGACAELC
+444 RDCYVDACAELC
-456 HDELVDACQGMVAVA
+456 HDELVNACQGMVAVA

-599 PYLHAPQFSE
+599 PYLHASQFSE

-742 IGGDGA
+742 IGGGDGA

-767 ESIKICSSPG
+767 ESIKICSLPG

-797 FLAAS
+797 FLAAL

-998 EQKAFVYKPEMLRPA
+998 EQKAFVYKPEMLRLA

>member
-1 MAVWCGLYPKALKLP
+1 
-16 EKAEELATLMSR
+16 MSR

-48 QELLTQYFRYDK
+48 QELLTQYFKYDK

-95 HYPDRADANNKI
+95 HYPDRADAKSKI
-107 ELDIEKCLETERK
+107 ELDIEKCLEAERE

-142 DLSYLRGIDDRIEL
+142 DLNNLRGIDDRVEL

-211 GREKETN
+211 GRDKEIN
-218 ELLAALEENQ
+218 ELFAALDDNQ

-242 LCVEALRQFANGSG
+242 LCVEALRQFSNGSG
-256 AHPLVI
+256 AYPLVI

-268 IWNDLDNDVP
+268 IWNDLANDVP

-294 HLEGFADF
+294 DLEGFADF

-409 GGNAKMAATIV
+409 GGNAKMAATFV

-444 RDCYVGACAELC
+444 RDCYVDACAELC

-742 IGGDGA
+742 IGGGDGA

-767 ESIKICSSPG
+767 ESIKICSLPG

-998 EQKAFVYKPEMLRPA
+998 EQKAFVYKPEMLRLA

-1129 VDYLPDVAM
+1129 VDYLPDIAM

-1199 GIAYMRHR
+1199 GIAYMRRR

>member
-1 MAVWCGLYPKALKLP
+1 M
-16 EKAEELATLMSR
+16 MSR

-36 TRLDPAGFQNLA
+36 ARLDPAAFQNLA
-48 QELLTQYFRYDK
+48 QELLSQYFRYDK
-60 PVHRGSAAHSAAT
+60 PVHRGSAARSAAT

-95 HYPDRADANNKI
+95 HYPERAEAKKKI
-107 ELDIEKCLETERK
+107 EADIEKCLETERK

-127 VKIVIAYSCRRLDSS
+127 VKIIIAYSCRRLDSS
-142 DLSYLRGIDDRIEL
+142 DLSYLRGIDGRVEL

-171 NLAREHLDIE
+171 SLAREHLGIE

-186 IMTPDEFESA
+186 IMSPDEFESA
-196 VEKNSFASTLKVDLL
+196 VEKNSFASTLKDDLL
-211 GREKETN
+211 GRDKEVS

-242 LCVEALRQFANGSG
+242 LCVEALRRFAYGSS

-262 KSNRLP
+262 QSNKLP
-268 IWNDLDNDVP
+268 IWNDLANDVP
-278 KEDPSLIL
+278 KEAPSIIM

-294 HLEGFADF
+294 GLEGFADF

-329 FCRPYFYE
+329 FCRPYLYE

-360 ASADIARLS
+360 ASADIVRLS

-395 RLIEACYGE
+395 SLIEACYGE
-404 KVSLL
+404 KASLL

-420 SVLDA
+420 SVLDS
-425 HRVEGNKDLDK
+425 HSVEGNKDLDK

-444 RDCYVGACAELC
+444 HDCYVDACATLC

-482 YQAFIAEK
+482 YRAFIAEK

-540 DKRWG
+540 EKRWG

-563 GAIEGSR
+563 GAIEGCE
-570 PQNYDYLA
+570 PGNYDYLT

-584 PSSYLPESRILISLT
+584 SGSYLPESRILVSLT
-599 PYLHAPQFSE
+599 PFFHAPQFDE

-623 PPQEAK
+623 PPREAK
-629 KALTTTMCFNEDSYS
+629 EALTTAMCFNEDSYS
-644 DEFQYENEVLE
+644 DEFRYEKEVIE
-655 RLACEFRKTKE
+655 RLTSDFRKTKE
-666 NRYGVLLAYYVE
+666 NRYGVLLAYYAE

-686 GPTRTE
+686 GPTRME
-692 GNKVTFIHGNHIY
+692 GNKVTFIHGNHVY
-705 TEAMIGLRRRAIACL
+705 TEAMVGLRKRAIACL
-720 KELRGCSELSLLCDS
+720 KELRGCSELSRLCDT
-735 VITGLRG
+735 VITGVRG
-742 IGGDGA
+742 IGGDDGA
-748 GKLWK
+748 GRLWK
-753 ETLEEIYEGYVSRI
+753 ETLEELYKGYVSRI
-767 ESIKICSSPG
+767 EAIEICSLPG
-777 FVQLEKELISQGVI
+777 FVQLEKEFISQGVI

-797 FLAAS
+797 FLDAS
-802 PEIRIAAQIFLD
+802 PEERIAAQIFSED
-814 DFLGHDTSG
+814 SCGHDISE
-823 ELTEVVQTA
+823 ELTEVVQAA
-832 SSAELVKAIS
+832 SSAEVVKAIS

-847 GRQSSTYIPYPLLRD
+847 GRQSSTYIPYPILRD
-862 VLILGADALTECADS
+862 VMILGADALTECADL
-877 IILSDTPLYT
+877 IILSGVPAYAV
-887 IPDDLLIRW
+887 PDDLLIRW

-901 VDRVRALALKREKNE
+901 INRVRGLALKREENE
-916 IPEWLSRIDEVRFEK
+916 ILEWLSWIDEVRFKE
-931 FGVSPELARDI
+931 FGVTPELARDI
-942 EEGAGEYGETVSYEV
+942 EEGADEYGETVSYEA
-957 AMEIESATP
+957 AMEIDSATP
-966 GYFARYVAGVLQKL
+966 GFFAKYAAGVLQKL
-980 DRGSRGFYRLL
+980 ERGSHAFRRLL

-998 EQKAFVYKPEMLRPA
+998 EQRAFASKPEMLCLA

-1023 TSAHWNED
+1023 RSSYWDED
-1031 LLRFIVANDG
+1031 LLRFIISNDS

-1051 MEFNATYAMEN
+1051 MEFDATYAMGH
-1062 LGEAVW
+1062 LGEAAW
-1068 REENGEIA
+1068 REENGEAA
-1076 TDGAWKGIEGVDT
+1076 TDGAWKGIEGVET
-1089 SPRRTMKPFALK
+1089 SLQHMLKPFALK
-1101 HFLKYAIEHCGDAV
+1101 HFLNYAIEHCGDAV
-1115 VSWLASRSMRDGKL
+1115 VTWLVSRSMRDGKL

-1183 LQGKIDF
+1183 LQGKINF

-1199 GIAYMRHR
+1199 GVALIRHR
-1207 MVLENAI
+1207 MVLEDAI
-1214 ASVKRRIEAAEVHEF
+1214 ASVKRRIEYAEVDEF
-1229 LHPF
+1229 LRPF

>member
-1 MAVWCGLYPKALKLP
+1 
-16 EKAEELATLMSR
+16 MSR
-28 EIEIRDRI
+28 EIEIRERI
-36 TRLDPAGFQNLA
+36 ARLDPAAFQNLA
-48 QELLTQYFRYDK
+48 QELLTQHFRYDK
-60 PVHRGSAAHSAAT
+60 PVHRGSAARSAAT

-83 LPHNKFAYLECG
+83 LPHNKYAYLECG
-95 HYPDRADANNKI
+95 HYPDRAMARDKI
-107 ELDIEKCLETERK
+107 EKDIEKCLETERN
-120 ELDSGQL
+120 ELKSGQL

-142 DLSYLRGIDDRIEL
+142 DLSYLRGIDDRVDL

-171 NLAREHLDIE
+171 NLAREHLGIE
-181 VGTGQ
+181 VSTGQ
-186 IMTPDEFESA
+186 IMSPDEFESA
-196 VEKNSFASTLKVDLL
+196 VERNSFASTLKVDLL
-211 GREKETN
+211 GRDKEID
-218 ELLAALEENQ
+218 ELLAALGESQ
-228 FVLVYGRP
+228 FVLVHGRP

-242 LCVEALRQFANGSG
+242 LCLEALRRFANFSG
-256 AHPLVI
+256 VHPLVI
-262 KSNRLP
+262 QSNRLP
-268 IWNDLDNDVP
+268 IWNDLANDVP
-278 KEDPSLIL
+278 KEDPSIIL

-294 HLEGFADF
+294 DLEGFADY

-310 VLMTVRNYAFEH
+310 VLMTVRNYAYEH
-322 VKISISK
+322 VKVSISK
-329 FCRPYFYE
+329 FCRPYLYE
-337 VNPLDEETAL
+337 VNPLNEETAL

-360 ASADIARLS
+360 ASANIVRLS

-395 RLIEACYGE
+395 SLIEACYGE

-420 SVLDA
+420 SVLDS
-425 HRVEGNKDLDK
+425 HRVERNKDLDE

-444 RDCYVGACAELC
+444 HDCYVDACTALC

-482 YQAFIAEK
+482 YRAFIAEK
-490 SLSLSDVDELE
+490 SLSLSDVDKLK

-512 ILVNNFYSEEL
+512 ILVNNFCTEEL

-529 QLDDIWALANE
+529 QLDDIWALADE
-540 DKRWG
+540 EKRWG

-563 GAIEGSR
+563 GAIEDCEPGS
-570 PQNYDYLA
+570 YDYLA
-578 CRFDKS
+578 CRLDKNTGPYS
-584 PSSYLPESRILISLT
+584 PKSRILVSLS
-599 PYLHAPQFSE
+599 PFLHASQFGE

-629 KALTTTMCFNEDSYS
+629 EALTTTMCFNEDSYS
-644 DEFQYENEVLE
+644 DEFRYEKEVIE
-655 RLACEFRKTKE
+655 RLVSDYRRTKE

-686 GPTRTE
+686 GPTRME
-692 GNKVTFIHGNHIY
+692 GNKVTFIHGNHVY
-705 TEAMIGLRRRAIACL
+705 TEAMIGLRKRAIACL
-720 KELRGCSELSLLCDS
+720 KELRDCSELSHLCDS
-735 VITGLRG
+735 VITGVRG
-742 IGGDGA
+742 IGGDDGT
-748 GKLWK
+748 GRLWK
-753 ETLEEIYEGYVSRI
+753 ETLEELYKGYVSRI
-767 ESIKICSSPG
+767 ESIEICSLPG
-777 FVQLEKELISQGVI
+777 FVRLEKEFISQGVI
-791 AEEGLP
+791 TEEGLP
-797 FLAAS
+797 ILNAS
-802 PEIRIAAQIFLD
+802 PEERIAAQIFLD
-814 DFLGHDTSG
+814 DFPGHDISE

-832 SSAELVKAIS
+832 SSAELVKAIL

-847 GRQSSTYIPYPLLRD
+847 CRQSSTYIPHPILRN
-862 VLILGADALTECADS
+862 VMILGADTLTEYAET
-877 IILSDTPLYT
+877 IILSDAPLYT

-896 IDLLG
+896 IDLLS
-901 VDRVRALALKREKNE
+901 VDRVRALALKREENE

-942 EEGAGEYGETVSYEV
+942 EEGAGEYGETVSFEA

-966 GYFARYVAGVLQKL
+966 GFFARYVACVLQKL
-980 DRGSRGFYRLL
+980 DRGSRAFYRLL

-998 EQKAFVYKPEMLRPA
+998 EQRAFVSKPETLTLA

-1023 TSAHWNED
+1023 TSSHWNED
-1031 LLRFIVANDG
+1031 FLRFIVANDS
-1041 QFPERAMPVL
+1041 QFLERAIPVL
-1051 MEFNATYAMEN
+1051 MEFNATYAMER

-1068 REENGEIA
+1068 REENSEAA
-1076 TDGAWKGIEGVDT
+1076 TDRAWRAIEGFEI
-1089 SPRRTMKPFALK
+1089 SLQCMLKSFALK
-1101 HFLKYAIEHCGDAV
+1101 HFLNYAIEHHCDAV
-1115 VSWLASRSMRDGKL
+1115 VSWLASRSMRDGEL
-1129 VDYLPDVAM
+1129 ADHLPDVAM
-1138 ELPKNLKVKYIVL
+1138 ELAKDLKVKYIVL
-1151 LCQEGLSSEE
+1151 LCKEGLSSEE

-1199 GIAYMRHR
+1199 GVTYMRHR
-1207 MVLENAI
+1207 MVLEDAI

>member
-1 MAVWCGLYPKALKLP
+1 M
-16 EKAEELATLMSR
+16 MSR
-28 EIEIRDRI
+28 EIEIRERI
-36 TRLDPAGFQNLA
+36 ARLDPAAFQNLA
-48 QELLTQYFRYDK
+48 QELLTQHFRYDK
-60 PVHRGSAAHSAAT
+60 PVHRGSAARSAAT

-83 LPHNKFAYLECG
+83 LPHNKYAYLECG
-95 HYPDRADANNKI
+95 HYPDRAMARDKI
-107 ELDIEKCLETERK
+107 EKDIEKCLETERN
-120 ELDSGQL
+120 ELKSGQL

-142 DLSYLRGIDDRIEL
+142 DLSYLRGIDDRVDL

-171 NLAREHLDIE
+171 NLAREHLGIE
-181 VGTGQ
+181 VSTGQ
-186 IMTPDEFESA
+186 IMSPDEFESA
-196 VEKNSFASTLKVDLL
+196 VERNSFASTLKVDLL
-211 GREKETN
+211 GRDKEID
-218 ELLAALEENQ
+218 ELLAALGESQ
-228 FVLVYGRP
+228 FVLVHGRP

-242 LCVEALRQFANGSG
+242 LCLEALRRFANFSG
-256 AHPLVI
+256 VHPLVI
-262 KSNRLP
+262 QSNRLP
-268 IWNDLDNDVP
+268 IWNDLANDVP
-278 KEDPSLIL
+278 KEDPSIIL

-294 HLEGFADF
+294 DLEGFADY

-310 VLMTVRNYAFEH
+310 VLMTVRNYAYEH
-322 VKISISK
+322 VKVSISK
-329 FCRPYFYE
+329 FCRPYLYE
-337 VNPLDEETAL
+337 VNPLNEETAL

-360 ASADIARLS
+360 ASANIVRLS

-395 RLIEACYGE
+395 SLIEACYGE

-420 SVLDA
+420 SVLDS
-425 HRVEGNKDLDK
+425 HRVERNKDLDE

-444 RDCYVGACAELC
+444 HDCYVDACTALC

-482 YQAFIAEK
+482 YRAFIAEK
-490 SLSLSDVDELE
+490 SLSLSDVDKLK

-512 ILVNNFYSEEL
+512 ILVNNFCTEEL

-529 QLDDIWALANE
+529 QLDDIWALADE
-540 DKRWG
+540 EKRWG

-563 GAIEGSR
+563 GAIEDCEPGS
-570 PQNYDYLA
+570 YDYLA
-578 CRFDKS
+578 CRLDKNTGPYS
-584 PSSYLPESRILISLT
+584 PKSRILVSLS
-599 PYLHAPQFSE
+599 PFLHASQFGE

-629 KALTTTMCFNEDSYS
+629 EALTTTMCFNEDSYS
-644 DEFQYENEVLE
+644 DEFRYEKEVIE
-655 RLACEFRKTKE
+655 RLVSDYRRTNE

-686 GPTRTE
+686 GPTRME
-692 GNKVTFIHGNHIY
+692 GNKVTFIHGNHVY
-705 TEAMIGLRRRAIACL
+705 TEAMIGLRKRAIACL
-720 KELRGCSELSLLCDS
+720 KELRDCSELSHLCDS
-735 VITGLRG
+735 VITGVRG
-742 IGGDGA
+742 IGGDDGT
-748 GKLWK
+748 GRLWK
-753 ETLEEIYEGYVSRI
+753 ETLEELYKGYVSRI
-767 ESIKICSSPG
+767 ESIEICSLPG
-777 FVQLEKELISQGVI
+777 FVRLEKEFISQGVI
-791 AEEGLP
+791 TEEGLP
-797 FLAAS
+797 ILNAS
-802 PEIRIAAQIFLD
+802 PEERIAAQIFLD
-814 DFLGHDTSG
+814 DFPGHDISE

-832 SSAELVKAIS
+832 SSAELVKAIL

-847 GRQSSTYIPYPLLRD
+847 CRQSSTYIPHPILRN
-862 VLILGADALTECADS
+862 VMILGADTLTEYAEP
-877 IILSDTPLYT
+877 IILSGVPLYAV
-887 IPDDLLIRW
+887 PDDLLIRW
-896 IDLLG
+896 VDLLG
-901 VDRVRALALKREKNE
+901 VDRVRGLALKRQEIE
-916 IPEWLSRIDEVRFEK
+916 IPEWLSRIDEVRVKK

-942 EEGAGEYGETVSYEV
+942 EEGADEYGETVSYES

-966 GYFARYVAGVLQKL
+966 GFFARYVAGVLLKL
-980 DRGSRGFYRLL
+980 ERGSHALRRLL
-991 PSNINNA
+991 PNNINNA
-998 EQKAFVYKPEMLRPA
+998 EQKAFVSKPEMLRLA

-1023 TSAHWNED
+1023 TSAYWNED
-1031 LLRFIVANDG
+1031 LLRFIVANDD

-1051 MEFNATYAMEN
+1051 MEFNATYTMER

-1068 REENGEIA
+1068 REENSEAA
-1076 TDGAWKGIEGVDT
+1076 TDRAWRAIEGFEI
-1089 SPRRTMKPFALK
+1089 SLQCMLKSFALK
-1101 HFLKYAIEHCGDAV
+1101 HFLNYAIEHHCDAV
-1115 VSWLASRSMRDGKL
+1115 VSWLASRSMRDGEL
-1129 VDYLPDVAM
+1129 ADHLPDVAM
-1138 ELPKNLKVKYIVL
+1138 ELAKDLKVKYIVL
-1151 LCQEGLSSEE
+1151 LCKEGLSSEE

-1199 GIAYMRHR
+1199 GVTYMRHR
-1207 MVLENAI
+1207 MVLEDAI

>member
-1 MAVWCGLYPKALKLP
+1 M
-16 EKAEELATLMSR
+16 MSR
-28 EIEIRDRI
+28 EIEIRERI
-36 TRLDPAGFQNLA
+36 ARLDPAAFQNLA
-48 QELLTQYFRYDK
+48 QELLTQHFRYDK
-60 PVHRGSAAHSAAT
+60 PVHRGSAARSAAT

-83 LPHNKFAYLECG
+83 LPHNKYAYLECG
-95 HYPDRADANNKI
+95 HYPDRAMARDKI
-107 ELDIEKCLETERK
+107 EKDIEKCLETERN
-120 ELDSGQL
+120 ELKSGQL
-127 VKIVIAYSCRRLDSS
+127 VKIAIAYSCRRLDSS
-142 DLSYLRGIDDRIEL
+142 DLSFLRGIDDRVDL

-171 NLAREHLDIE
+171 NLAREHLGIE

-186 IMTPDEFESA
+186 IMSPDEFESA

-211 GREKETN
+211 GRDKDID
-218 ELLAALEENQ
+218 ELLAALGESQ
-228 FVLVYGRP
+228 FVLVHGRP

-242 LCVEALRQFANGSG
+242 LCLEALRRFANFSG

-262 KSNRLP
+262 QSNRLP
-268 IWNDLDNDVP
+268 IWNDLANDVP
-278 KEDPSLIL
+278 KEGPSIIL

-294 HLEGFADF
+294 DFEGFADY

-310 VLMTVRNYAFEH
+310 VLMTVRNYAYEH

-329 FCRPYFYE
+329 FCRPYLYE
-337 VNPLDEETAL
+337 VNPLNEETAL

-360 ASADIARLS
+360 ASANIVRLS

-395 RLIEACYGE
+395 SLIEACYGE

-420 SVLDA
+420 SVLDS
-425 HRVEGNKDLDK
+425 HRVERNKDLDE

-444 RDCYVGACAELC
+444 HDCYVDACTALC

-482 YQAFIAEK
+482 YRAFIAEK
-490 SLSLSDVDELE
+490 SLSLSDVDKLK
-501 CGNARCPSIVA
+501 CGNARCPSIVT
-512 ILVNNFYSEEL
+512 ILVNNFYTEEL

-529 QLDDIWALANE
+529 QLDDIWALADE
-540 DKRWG
+540 EKRWG

-563 GAIEGSR
+563 GAIEDCEPGS
-570 PQNYDYLA
+570 YDYLA
-578 CRFDKS
+578 CRLDKNTGPYS
-584 PSSYLPESRILISLT
+584 PKSRILVSLS
-599 PYLHAPQFSE
+599 PFLHASQFGE

-629 KALTTTMCFNEDSYS
+629 EALTTTMCFNEDSYS
-644 DEFQYENEVLE
+644 DEFRYEKEVIE
-655 RLACEFRKTKE
+655 RLVSDYRRTKE

-686 GPTRTE
+686 GPTRME
-692 GNKVTFIHGNHIY
+692 GNKVTFIHGNHVY
-705 TEAMIGLRRRAIACL
+705 TEAMIGLRKRAIACL
-720 KELRGCSELSLLCDS
+720 KELRDCSELSHLCDS
-735 VITGLRG
+735 VITGVRG
-742 IGGDGA
+742 IGGDDGT
-748 GKLWK
+748 GRLWK
-753 ETLEEIYEGYVSRI
+753 ETLEELYKGYVSQI
-767 ESIKICSSPG
+767 ESIEICSLPG
-777 FVQLEKELISQGVI
+777 FVQLEKEFISQGVI
-791 AEEGLP
+791 TEEGLP
-797 FLAAS
+797 ILNAS
-802 PEIRIAAQIFLD
+802 PEERIAAQIFLD
-814 DFLGHDTSG
+814 DFPGHDISE

-832 SSAELVKAIS
+832 SSAELVKAIL

-847 GRQSSTYIPYPLLRD
+847 CRQSSTYIPHPILRN
-862 VLILGADALTECADS
+862 VMILGADTLTEYAEP
-877 IILSDTPLYT
+877 IILSGVPLYAV
-887 IPDDLLIRW
+887 PDDLLIRW
-896 IDLLG
+896 VDLLG
-901 VDRVRALALKREKNE
+901 VDRVRGLALKRQEIE
-916 IPEWLSRIDEVRFEK
+916 IPEWLSRIDEVRVKK

-942 EEGAGEYGETVSYEV
+942 EEGADEYGETVSYES

-966 GYFARYVAGVLQKL
+966 GFFARYVAGVLLKL
-980 DRGSRGFYRLL
+980 ERGSHALRRLL
-991 PSNINNA
+991 PNNINNA
-998 EQKAFVYKPEMLRPA
+998 EQKAFVSKPEMLRLA

-1023 TSAHWNED
+1023 TSAYWNED
-1031 LLRFIVANDG
+1031 LLRFIVANDD

-1051 MEFNATYAMEN
+1051 MEFNATYTMEN

-1068 REENGEIA
+1068 REENSEIA
-1076 TDGAWKGIEGVDT
+1076 TDGAWKGIEGFETNLQRMV
-1089 SPRRTMKPFALK
+1089 KPLALK
-1101 HFLKYAIEHCGDAV
+1101 HFLNFAIEHCGDAV
-1115 VSWLASRSMRDGKL
+1115 ISWLASRSMRDGKL
-1129 VDYLPDVAM
+1129 ADYLPDVAM
-1138 ELPKNLKVKYIVL
+1138 ELPKNLKVKYIVS

-1161 LKKVPVIMSSF
+1161 LKKVPVIMSYF
-1172 GASWSGSEIPL
+1172 GVSWSGSEIPL

-1199 GIAYMRHR
+1199 GVTYMRHR
-1207 MVLENAI
+1207 MVLEDAI

>member
-1 MAVWCGLYPKALKLP
+1 MP
-16 EKAEELATLMSR
+16 EKAEECATLMSR

-36 TRLDPAGFQNLA
+36 ARLDPAGFQNLA
-48 QELLTQYFRYDK
+48 QELLSQHLGYDK
-60 PVHRGSAAHSAAT
+60 PVHRGSAARSAAT

-83 LPHNKFAYLECG
+83 LPYNKFAYLECG
-95 HYPDRADANNKI
+95 HYPERAEAKKKI
-107 ELDIEKCLETERK
+107 EADIEKCLETERI

-127 VKIVIAYSCRRLDSS
+127 VKIIIAYSCRRLDSS
-142 DLSYLRGIDDRIEL
+142 DLSYLRGIDDRVEL

-171 NLAREHLDIE
+171 NLAKEHLSIE

-186 IMTPDEFESA
+186 IMSPDEFESA
-196 VEKNSFASTLKVDLL
+196 VERNSFASTLKIDLI
-211 GREKETN
+211 GRDKEIN
-218 ELLAALEENQ
+218 ELLTALEENQ
-228 FVLVYGRP
+228 FVLVHGRP

-242 LCVEALRQFANGSG
+242 LCLEALRRFANSSG

-262 KSNRLP
+262 QSNKLP
-268 IWNDLDNDVP
+268 IWDDLANDVP
-278 KEDPSLIL
+278 KEDPSIIL

-294 HLEGFADF
+294 GLEGFADL

-310 VLMTVRNYAFEH
+310 VLMTVRNYAFGH

-329 FCRPYFYE
+329 FCRPYLYE

-360 ASADIARLS
+360 ASADIVRLS

-395 RLIEACYGE
+395 SLIEACYGE
-404 KVSLL
+404 KASLL

-420 SVLDA
+420 SVLDS

-444 RDCYVGACAELC
+444 HDCYVDACTTLC
-456 HDELVDACQGMVAVA
+456 HDELVDTCQGLVAVA

-482 YQAFIAEK
+482 YRAFIAEK
-490 SLSLSDVDELE
+490 SLSLSDVDKLE

-512 ILVNNFYSEEL
+512 ILVNNFYTEEL

-540 DKRWG
+540 EKRWG

-563 GAIEGSR
+563 GAIEGCE
-570 PQNYDYLA
+570 PGNYDYLA
-578 CRFDKS
+578 CRFDKNS
-584 PSSYLPESRILISLT
+584 GTYSPESRILVSLT
-599 PYLHAPQFSE
+599 PFLHSPQFSV

-644 DEFQYENEVLE
+644 DEFRYENEVIE

-666 NRYGVLLAYYVE
+666 NRYGVLLAYYAE

-686 GPTRTE
+686 GPTRME
-692 GNKVTFIHGNHIY
+692 GNKVTFVHGNHVY
-705 TEAMIGLRRRAIACL
+705 TEAMIGLRKRAIACL
-720 KELRGCSELSLLCDS
+720 KELRGCSELSRLCDS

-742 IGGDGA
+742 IGGDDGT
-748 GKLWK
+748 GRLWK
-753 ETLEEIYEGYVSRI
+753 ETLEETYKGYVSRI
-767 ESIKICSSPG
+767 ESIEICSLPG
-777 FVQLEKELISQGVI
+777 FVKLEKELISQGVI

-797 FLAAS
+797 FLNAS
-802 PEIRIAAQIFLD
+802 PEERIAAKIFSED
-814 DFLGHDTSG
+814 YCGHDISE
-823 ELTEVVQTA
+823 ELTEVAQTA
-832 SSAELVKAIS
+832 SSVKLLEAIS
-842 IVSSA
+842 IACSA
-847 GRQSSTYIPYPLLRD
+847 GRQNSTGIPY
-862 VLILGADALTECADS
+862 LILREVMIICADALTECADS
-877 IILSDTPLYT
+877 IILSGVPLYVV
-887 IPDDLLIRW
+887 PDDLLIRW
-896 IDLLG
+896 INLLG
-901 VDRVRALALKREKNE
+901 VDQVRGLALKRQEIE
-916 IPEWLSRIDEVRFEK
+916 IPEWLSQIDEVRFKK

-942 EEGAGEYGETVSYEV
+942 EKGADEYGETVSYET
-957 AMEIESATP
+957 AIEIESATP
-966 GYFARYVAGVLQKL
+966 GFFARYAVGVLRKL
-980 DRGSRGFYRLL
+980 ERGSYALRRLL
-991 PSNINNA
+991 PNNINNA
-998 EQKAFVYKPEMLRPA
+998 EQKAFVSKPEMLRLA

-1023 TSAHWNED
+1023 TSTYWNED
-1031 LLRFIVANDG
+1031 LLRFIVANDD

-1051 MEFNATYAMEN
+1051 MEFNATYTMET
-1062 LGEAVW
+1062 LGEAAW
-1068 REENGEIA
+1068 REENGEAA
-1076 TDGAWKGIEGVDT
+1076 TDRAWRGIEGFETNLQRMV
-1089 SPRRTMKPFALK
+1089 KLFALK

-1115 VSWLASRSMRDGKL
+1115 VSWLASRSMHDGKL

-1151 LCQEGLSSEE
+1151 LCQEGLSMEE
-1161 LKKVPVIMSSF
+1161 LKKVPVIISYF
-1172 GASWSGSEIPL
+1172 GASWSGSEIPF
-1183 LQGKIDF
+1183 LQGKINF

-1199 GIAYMRHR
+1199 GAALIRHR
-1207 MVLENAI
+1207 MVLEDSI
-1214 ASVKRRIEAAEVHEF
+1214 ASVKRRIEYAEVDEF
-1229 LHPF
+1229 LRPF

>member
-1 MAVWCGLYPKALKLP
+1 
-16 EKAEELATLMSR
+16 
-28 EIEIRDRI
+28 
-36 TRLDPAGFQNLA
+36 
-48 QELLTQYFRYDK
+48 
-60 PVHRGSAAHSAAT
+60 
-73 APGTPDTIWL
+73 
-83 LPHNKFAYLECG
+83 
-95 HYPDRADANNKI
+95 
-107 ELDIEKCLETERK
+107 
-120 ELDSGQL
+120 
-127 VKIVIAYSCRRLDSS
+127 
-142 DLSYLRGIDDRIEL
+142 
-156 VGTDEMASLL
+156 
-166 ARRYP
+166 
-171 NLAREHLDIE
+171 
-181 VGTGQ
+181 
-186 IMTPDEFESA
+186 
-196 VEKNSFASTLKVDLL
+196 
-211 GREKETN
+211 
-218 ELLAALEENQ
+218 
-228 FVLVYGRP
+228 
-236 GCGKTR
+236 
-242 LCVEALRQFANGSG
+242 
-256 AHPLVI
+256 
-262 KSNRLP
+262 
-268 IWNDLDNDVP
+268 
-278 KEDPSLIL
+278 
-286 LDDANELS
+286 
-294 HLEGFADF
+294 
-302 VSNRGNIK
+302 
-310 VLMTVRNYAFEH
+310 
-322 VKISISK
+322 
-329 FCRPYFYE
+329 
-337 VNPLDEETAL
+337 
-347 NVVENGFGIAKGR
+347 
-360 ASADIARLS
+360 
-369 RGNMRLACAAAE
+369 
-381 VAKER
+381 
-386 GVEVFSTMP
+386 
-395 RLIEACYGE
+395 
-404 KVSLL
+404 
-409 GGNAKMAATIV
+409 
-420 SVLDA
+420 
-425 HRVEGNKDLDK
+425 
-436 LLAKVGIS
+436 
-444 RDCYVGACAELC
+444 
-456 HDELVDACQGMVAVA
+456 
-471 PGEQVLRDYLL
+471 
-482 YQAFIAEK
+482 
-490 SLSLSDVDELE
+490 
-501 CGNARCPSIVA
+501 
-512 ILVNNFYSEEL
+512 
-523 ISSLKS
+523 
-529 QLDDIWALANE
+529 
-540 DKRWG
+540 
-545 MVGEYH
+545 
-551 FLLGEKGLGHIL
+551 
-563 GAIEGSR
+563 
-570 PQNYDYLA
+570 
-578 CRFDKS
+578 
-584 PSSYLPESRILISLT
+584 
-599 PYLHAPQFSE
+599 
-609 PEELFFMALGKNIL
+609 MALGKNIL

-742 IGGDGA
+742 IGGGDGA

-767 ESIKICSSPG
+767 ESIKICSLPG

-998 EQKAFVYKPEMLRPA
+998 EQKAFVYKPEMLRLA

>member
-1 MAVWCGLYPKALKLP
+1 MP
-16 EKAEELATLMSR
+16 EKAEECATLMSR

-36 TRLDPAGFQNLA
+36 ARLDPAGFQNLA
-48 QELLTQYFRYDK
+48 QELLSQHLGYDK
-60 PVHRGSAAHSAAT
+60 PVHRGSAARSAAT

-83 LPHNKFAYLECG
+83 LPYNKFAYLECG
-95 HYPDRADANNKI
+95 HYPERAEAKKKI
-107 ELDIEKCLETERK
+107 EADIEKCLETERI

-127 VKIVIAYSCRRLDSS
+127 VKIIIAYSCRRLDSS
-142 DLSYLRGIDDRIEL
+142 DLSYLRGIDDRVEL

-171 NLAREHLDIE
+171 NLAKEHLSIE

-186 IMTPDEFESA
+186 IMSPDEFESA
-196 VEKNSFASTLKVDLL
+196 VERNSFASTLKIDLI
-211 GREKETN
+211 GRDKEIN
-218 ELLAALEENQ
+218 ELLTALEENQ
-228 FVLVYGRP
+228 FVLVHGRP

-242 LCVEALRQFANGSG
+242 LCLEALRRFANSSG

-262 KSNRLP
+262 QSNKLP
-268 IWNDLDNDVP
+268 IWDDLANDVP
-278 KEDPSLIL
+278 KEDPSIIL

-294 HLEGFADF
+294 GLEGFADF

-329 FCRPYFYE
+329 FCRPYLYE

-360 ASADIARLS
+360 ASADIVRLS

-395 RLIEACYGE
+395 SLIEACYGE
-404 KVSLL
+404 KASLL

-420 SVLDA
+420 SVLDS

-444 RDCYVGACAELC
+444 HDCYVDACTTLC
-456 HDELVDACQGMVAVA
+456 HDELVDTCQGLVAVA

-482 YQAFIAEK
+482 YRAFIAEK
-490 SLSLSDVDELE
+490 SLSLSDVDKLE

-512 ILVNNFYSEEL
+512 ILVNNFYTEEL

-540 DKRWG
+540 EKRWG

-563 GAIEGSR
+563 GAIEGCE
-570 PQNYDYLA
+570 PGNYDYLA
-578 CRFDKS
+578 CRFDKNS
-584 PSSYLPESRILISLT
+584 GTYSPESRILVSLT
-599 PYLHAPQFSE
+599 PFLHSPQFSV

-644 DEFQYENEVLE
+644 DEFRYENEVIE

-666 NRYGVLLAYYVE
+666 NRYGVLLAYYAE

-686 GPTRTE
+686 GPTRME
-692 GNKVTFIHGNHIY
+692 GNKVTFVHGNHVY
-705 TEAMIGLRRRAIACL
+705 TEAMIGLRKRAIACL
-720 KELRGCSELSLLCDS
+720 KELRGCSELSRLCDS

-742 IGGDGA
+742 IGGDDGT
-748 GKLWK
+748 GRLWK
-753 ETLEEIYEGYVSRI
+753 ETLEETYKGYVSRI
-767 ESIKICSSPG
+767 ESIEICSLPG
-777 FVQLEKELISQGVI
+777 FVKLEKELISQGAI

-797 FLAAS
+797 FLNAS
-802 PEIRIAAQIFLD
+802 PEERIAAKIFSED
-814 DFLGHDTSG
+814 YCGHDISE
-823 ELTEVVQTA
+823 ELTEVAQTA
-832 SSAELVKAIS
+832 SSVKLLEAIS
-842 IVSSA
+842 IACSA
-847 GRQSSTYIPYPLLRD
+847 GRQNSTGIPY
-862 VLILGADALTECADS
+862 LILREVMILCADALTECADS
-877 IILSDTPLYT
+877 IILSGVPLYVV
-887 IPDDLLIRW
+887 PDDLLIRW
-896 IDLLG
+896 INLLG
-901 VDRVRALALKREKNE
+901 VDRVRGLALKRQEIE
-916 IPEWLSRIDEVRFEK
+916 IPEWLSQIDEVRFKK

-942 EEGAGEYGETVSYEV
+942 EKGADEYGETVSYET
-957 AMEIESATP
+957 AIEIESATP
-966 GYFARYVAGVLQKL
+966 GFFARYAVGVLRKL
-980 DRGSRGFYRLL
+980 ERGSYALRRLL
-991 PSNINNA
+991 PNNINNA
-998 EQKAFVYKPEMLRPA
+998 EQKAFVSKPEMLRLA

-1023 TSAHWNED
+1023 TSTYWNED
-1031 LLRFIVANDG
+1031 LLRFIVANDD

-1051 MEFNATYAMEN
+1051 MEFNATYTMET
-1062 LGEAVW
+1062 LGEAAW
-1068 REENGEIA
+1068 REENGEAA
-1076 TDGAWKGIEGVDT
+1076 TDRAWRGIEGFETNLQRMV
-1089 SPRRTMKPFALK
+1089 KLFALK

-1115 VSWLASRSMRDGKL
+1115 VSWLASRSMHDGKL

-1151 LCQEGLSSEE
+1151 LCQEGLSTEE
-1161 LKKVPVIMSSF
+1161 LKKVPVIISYF
-1172 GASWSGSEIPL
+1172 GASWSGSEIPF
-1183 LQGKIDF
+1183 LQGKINF

-1199 GIAYMRHR
+1199 GAALIRHR
-1207 MVLENAI
+1207 MVLEDSI
-1214 ASVKRRIEAAEVHEF
+1214 ASVKRRIEHAEVDEF
-1229 LHPF
+1229 LRPF

>member
-1 MAVWCGLYPKALKLP
+1 M
-16 EKAEELATLMSR
+16 MSR

-36 TRLDPAGFQNLA
+36 ARLDPAAFQNLA
-48 QELLTQYFRYDK
+48 QELLSQYFRYDK
-60 PVHRGSAAHSAAT
+60 PVHRGSAARSAAT

-95 HYPDRADANNKI
+95 HYPERAEAKKKI
-107 ELDIEKCLETERK
+107 EADIEKCLETERK

-127 VKIVIAYSCRRLDSS
+127 VKIIIAYSCRRLDSS
-142 DLSYLRGIDDRIEL
+142 DLSYLRGIDGRVEL

-171 NLAREHLDIE
+171 SLAREHLGIE

-186 IMTPDEFESA
+186 IMSPDEFESA
-196 VEKNSFASTLKVDLL
+196 VEKNSFASTLKDDLL
-211 GREKETN
+211 GRDKEVS

-242 LCVEALRQFANGSG
+242 LCVEALRRFAYGSS

-262 KSNRLP
+262 QSNKLP
-268 IWNDLDNDVP
+268 IWNDLANDVP
-278 KEDPSLIL
+278 KEAPSIIM

-294 HLEGFADF
+294 GLEGFADF

-329 FCRPYFYE
+329 FCRPYLYE

-360 ASADIARLS
+360 ASADIVRLS

-395 RLIEACYGE
+395 SLIEACYGE
-404 KVSLL
+404 KASLL

-420 SVLDA
+420 SVLDS
-425 HRVEGNKDLDK
+425 HSVEGNKDLDK

-444 RDCYVGACAELC
+444 HDCYVDACATLC

-482 YQAFIAEK
+482 YRAFIAEK

-540 DKRWG
+540 EKRWG

-563 GAIEGSR
+563 GAIEGCE
-570 PQNYDYLA
+570 PGNYDYLT

-584 PSSYLPESRILISLT
+584 PGSYLPESRILVSLT
-599 PYLHAPQFSE
+599 PFFHAPQFDE

-623 PPQEAK
+623 PPREAK
-629 KALTTTMCFNEDSYS
+629 EALTTAMCFNDDSYS
-644 DEFQYENEVLE
+644 DEFRYGKEVIE
-655 RLACEFRKTKE
+655 RLTSDFRKTKE
-666 NRYGVLLAYYVE
+666 NRYGVLLAYYAE

-686 GPTRTE
+686 GPTRME
-692 GNKVTFIHGNHIY
+692 GNKVTFIHGNHVY
-705 TEAMIGLRRRAIACL
+705 TEAMVGLRKRAIACL
-720 KELRGCSELSLLCDS
+720 KELRGCSELSRLCDT
-735 VITGLRG
+735 VITGVRG
-742 IGGDGA
+742 IGGDDGA
-748 GKLWK
+748 GQLWK
-753 ETLEEIYEGYVSRI
+753 ETLEELYKGYVSRI
-767 ESIKICSSPG
+767 EAIEICSLPG
-777 FVQLEKELISQGVI
+777 FVQLEKEFISQGVI

-797 FLAAS
+797 FLDAS
-802 PEIRIAAQIFLD
+802 PEERIAAQIFSED
-814 DFLGHDTSG
+814 SCGHDISE
-823 ELTEVVQTA
+823 ELTEVVQAA
-832 SSAELVKAIS
+832 SSAEVVKAIS
-842 IVSSA
+842 IVCSA
-847 GRQSSTYIPYPLLRD
+847 GRQSSTYIPYPILRD
-862 VLILGADALTECADS
+862 VMILGADALTECADL
-877 IILSDTPLYT
+877 IILSGVPAYAV
-887 IPDDLLIRW
+887 PDDLLIRW

-901 VDRVRALALKREKNE
+901 INRVRGLALKREENE
-916 IPEWLSRIDEVRFEK
+916 ILEWLSWIDEVRFKE
-931 FGVSPELARDI
+931 FGVTPELARDI
-942 EEGAGEYGETVSYEV
+942 EEGADEYGETVSYEA
-957 AMEIESATP
+957 AMEIDSATP
-966 GYFARYVAGVLQKL
+966 GFFAKYAAGVLQKL
-980 DRGSRGFYRLL
+980 ERGSHAFRRLL

-998 EQKAFVYKPEMLRPA
+998 EQRAFASKPEMLCLA

-1023 TSAHWNED
+1023 RSSYWDED
-1031 LLRFIVANDG
+1031 LLRFIISNDS
-1041 QFPERAMPVL
+1041 QFPERAMLVL
-1051 MEFNATYAMEN
+1051 MEFDATYAMGH
-1062 LGEAVW
+1062 LGEAAW
-1068 REENGEIA
+1068 REENGEAA
-1076 TDGAWKGIEGVDT
+1076 TDGAWKGIEGVET
-1089 SPRRTMKPFALK
+1089 SLQHMLKPFALK
-1101 HFLKYAIEHCGDAV
+1101 HFLNYAIEHCGDAV
-1115 VSWLASRSMRDGKL
+1115 VTWLVSRSMRDGKL

-1183 LQGKIDF
+1183 LQGKINF

-1199 GIAYMRHR
+1199 GVALIRHR
-1207 MVLENAI
+1207 MVLEDAI
-1214 ASVKRRIEAAEVHEF
+1214 ASVKRRIEYAEVDEF
-1229 LHPF
+1229 LRPF

>member
-1 MAVWCGLYPKALKLP
+1 MP
-16 EKAEELATLMSR
+16 EKAEECATLMSR

-36 TRLDPAGFQNLA
+36 ARLDPAGFQNLA
-48 QELLTQYFRYDK
+48 QELLSQHLGYDK
-60 PVHRGSAAHSAAT
+60 PVHRGSTARSAAT
-73 APGTPDTIWL
+73 APGTLDTIWL
-83 LPHNKFAYLECG
+83 LPYNKFAYLECG
-95 HYPDRADANNKI
+95 HYPERAEAKKKI
-107 ELDIEKCLETERK
+107 EADIEKCLETERI

-127 VKIVIAYSCRRLDSS
+127 VKIIIAYSCRRLDSS
-142 DLSYLRGIDDRIEL
+142 DLSYLRGIDDRVEL

-171 NLAREHLDIE
+171 NLAKEHLSIE

-186 IMTPDEFESA
+186 IMSPDEFESA
-196 VEKNSFASTLKVDLL
+196 VERNSFASTLKIDLI
-211 GREKETN
+211 GRDKEIN
-218 ELLAALEENQ
+218 ELLTALEENQ
-228 FVLVYGRP
+228 FVLVHGRP

-242 LCVEALRQFANGSG
+242 LCLEALRRFANSSG

-262 KSNRLP
+262 QSNKLP
-268 IWNDLDNDVP
+268 IWDDLANDVP
-278 KEDPSLIL
+278 KEDPSIIL

-294 HLEGFADF
+294 GLEGFADL

-329 FCRPYFYE
+329 FCRPYLYE

-360 ASADIARLS
+360 ASADIVRLS

-395 RLIEACYGE
+395 SLIEACYGE
-404 KVSLL
+404 KASLL

-420 SVLDA
+420 SVLDS

-444 RDCYVGACAELC
+444 HDCYVDACTTLC
-456 HDELVDACQGMVAVA
+456 HDELVDTCQGLVAVA

-482 YQAFIAEK
+482 YRAFIAEK
-490 SLSLSDVDELE
+490 SLSLSDVDKLE

-512 ILVNNFYSEEL
+512 ILVNNFYTEEL

-540 DKRWG
+540 EKRWG

-563 GAIEGSR
+563 GAIEGCE
-570 PQNYDYLA
+570 PGNYDYLA
-578 CRFDKS
+578 CRFDKNS
-584 PSSYLPESRILISLT
+584 GTYSPESRILVSLT
-599 PYLHAPQFSE
+599 PFLHSPQFSV
-609 PEELFFMALGKNIL
+609 PEELFFMALGKSIL

-644 DEFQYENEVLE
+644 DEFRYENEVIE

-666 NRYGVLLAYYVE
+666 NRYGVLLAYYAE

-686 GPTRTE
+686 GPTRME
-692 GNKVTFIHGNHIY
+692 GNKVTFVHGNHVY
-705 TEAMIGLRRRAIACL
+705 TEAMIGLRKRAIACL
-720 KELRGCSELSLLCDS
+720 KELRGCSELSRLCDS

-742 IGGDGA
+742 IGGDDGT
-748 GKLWK
+748 GRLWK
-753 ETLEEIYEGYVSRI
+753 ETLEETYKGYVSRI
-767 ESIKICSSPG
+767 ESIEICSLPG
-777 FVQLEKELISQGVI
+777 FVKLEKELISQGVI

-797 FLAAS
+797 FLNAS
-802 PEIRIAAQIFLD
+802 PEERIAAKIFSED
-814 DFLGHDTSG
+814 YCGHDISE
-823 ELTEVVQTA
+823 ELTEVAQTA
-832 SSAELVKAIS
+832 SSVKLLEAIS
-842 IVSSA
+842 IACSA
-847 GRQSSTYIPYPLLRD
+847 GRQNSTGIPY
-862 VLILGADALTECADS
+862 LILREVMILCADTLTECADS
-877 IILSDTPLYT
+877 IILSGVPLYVV
-887 IPDDLLIRW
+887 PDDLLIRW
-896 IDLLG
+896 INLLG
-901 VDRVRALALKREKNE
+901 VDRVRGLALKRQEIE
-916 IPEWLSRIDEVRFEK
+916 IPEWLSQIDEVRFKK

-942 EEGAGEYGETVSYEV
+942 EKGADEYGETVSYET
-957 AMEIESATP
+957 AIEIESATP
-966 GYFARYVAGVLQKL
+966 GFFARYAVGVLRKL
-980 DRGSRGFYRLL
+980 ERGSYALRRLL
-991 PSNINNA
+991 PNNINNA
-998 EQKAFVYKPEMLRPA
+998 EQKAFVSKPEMLRLA

-1023 TSAHWNED
+1023 TSTYWNED
-1031 LLRFIVANDG
+1031 LLRFIVANDD

-1051 MEFNATYAMEN
+1051 MEFNATYTMET
-1062 LGEAVW
+1062 LGEAAW
-1068 REENGEIA
+1068 REENGEAA
-1076 TDGAWKGIEGVDT
+1076 TDRAWRGIEGFETNLQRMV
-1089 SPRRTMKPFALK
+1089 KLFALK

-1115 VSWLASRSMRDGKL
+1115 VSWLASRSMHDGKL

-1151 LCQEGLSSEE
+1151 LCQEGLSAEE
-1161 LKKVPVIMSSF
+1161 LKKVPVIISYF
-1172 GASWSGSEIPL
+1172 GASWSGSEITF
-1183 LQGKIDF
+1183 LQGKINF

-1199 GIAYMRHR
+1199 GAALIRHR
-1207 MVLENAI
+1207 MVLEDSI
-1214 ASVKRRIEAAEVHEF
+1214 ASVKRRIEYAEVDEF
-1229 LHPF
+1229 LRPF

>member
-1 MAVWCGLYPKALKLP
+1 M
-16 EKAEELATLMSR
+16 MSR

-36 TRLDPAGFQNLA
+36 ARLDPAAFQNLA
-48 QELLTQYFRYDK
+48 QELLSQYFRYDK
-60 PVHRGSAAHSAAT
+60 PVHRGSAARSAAT

-95 HYPDRADANNKI
+95 HYPERAEAKKKI
-107 ELDIEKCLETERK
+107 EADIEKCLETERK

-127 VKIVIAYSCRRLDSS
+127 VKIIIAYSCRRLDSS
-142 DLSYLRGIDDRIEL
+142 DLSYLRGIDGRVEL

-171 NLAREHLDIE
+171 SLAREHLGIE

-186 IMTPDEFESA
+186 IMSPDEFESA
-196 VEKNSFASTLKVDLL
+196 VEKNSFASTLKDDLL
-211 GREKETN
+211 GRDKEVS

-242 LCVEALRQFANGSG
+242 LCVEALRRFAYGSS

-262 KSNRLP
+262 QSNKLP
-268 IWNDLDNDVP
+268 IWNDLANDVP
-278 KEDPSLIL
+278 KEAPSIIM

-294 HLEGFADF
+294 GLEGFADF

-329 FCRPYFYE
+329 FCRPYLYE

-360 ASADIARLS
+360 ASADIVRLS

-395 RLIEACYGE
+395 SLIEACYGE
-404 KVSLL
+404 KASLL

-420 SVLDA
+420 SVLDS
-425 HRVEGNKDLDK
+425 HSVEGNKDLDK

-444 RDCYVGACAELC
+444 HDCYVDACATLC

-482 YQAFIAEK
+482 YRAFIAEK

-540 DKRWG
+540 EKRWG

-563 GAIEGSR
+563 GAIEGCE
-570 PQNYDYLA
+570 PGNYDYLT

-584 PSSYLPESRILISLT
+584 SGSYLPESRILVSLT
-599 PYLHAPQFSE
+599 PFFHAPQFDE

-623 PPQEAK
+623 PPREAK
-629 KALTTTMCFNEDSYS
+629 EALTTAMCFNEDSYS
-644 DEFQYENEVLE
+644 DEFRYEKEVIE
-655 RLACEFRKTKE
+655 RLTSDFRKTKE
-666 NRYGVLLAYYVE
+666 NRYGVLLAYYAE

-686 GPTRTE
+686 GPTRME
-692 GNKVTFIHGNHIY
+692 GNKVTFIHGNHVY
-705 TEAMIGLRRRAIACL
+705 TEAMVGLRKRAIACL
-720 KELRGCSELSLLCDS
+720 KELRGCSELSRLCDT
-735 VITGLRG
+735 VITGVRG
-742 IGGDGA
+742 IGGDDGA
-748 GKLWK
+748 GRLWK
-753 ETLEEIYEGYVSRI
+753 ETLEELYKGYVSRI
-767 ESIKICSSPG
+767 EAIEICSLPG
-777 FVQLEKELISQGVI
+777 FVQLEKEFISQGVI

-797 FLAAS
+797 FLDAS
-802 PEIRIAAQIFLD
+802 PEERIAAQIFSED
-814 DFLGHDTSG
+814 SCGHDILE
-823 ELTEVVQTA
+823 ELTEVVQAA
-832 SSAELVKAIS
+832 SSAEVVKAIS
-842 IVSSA
+842 IVCSA
-847 GRQSSTYIPYPLLRD
+847 GRQSSTYIPYPILRD
-862 VLILGADALTECADS
+862 VMILGADALPECADL
-877 IILSDTPLYT
+877 IILSGVPAYAV
-887 IPDDLLIRW
+887 PDDLLIRW

-901 VDRVRALALKREKNE
+901 INRVRGLALKREENE
-916 IPEWLSRIDEVRFEK
+916 ILEWLSWIDEVRFKE
-931 FGVSPELARDI
+931 FGVTPELARDI
-942 EEGAGEYGETVSYEV
+942 EEGADEYGETVSYEA
-957 AMEIESATP
+957 AMEIDSATP
-966 GYFARYVAGVLQKL
+966 GFFAKYAAGVLQKL
-980 DRGSRGFYRLL
+980 ERGSHAFRRLL

-998 EQKAFVYKPEMLRPA
+998 EQRAFASKPEMLCLA

-1023 TSAHWNED
+1023 RSSYWDED
-1031 LLRFIVANDG
+1031 LLRFIISNDS

-1051 MEFNATYAMEN
+1051 MEFDATYAMGH
-1062 LGEAVW
+1062 LGEAAW
-1068 REENGEIA
+1068 REENGEAA
-1076 TDGAWKGIEGVDT
+1076 TDGAWKGIEGVET
-1089 SPRRTMKPFALK
+1089 SLQHMLKPFALK
-1101 HFLKYAIEHCGDAV
+1101 HFLNYAIEHCGDAV
-1115 VSWLASRSMRDGKL
+1115 VTWLVSRSMRDGKL

-1183 LQGKIDF
+1183 LQGKINF

-1199 GIAYMRHR
+1199 GVALIRHR
-1207 MVLENAI
+1207 MVLEDAI
-1214 ASVKRRIEAAEVHEF
+1214 ASVKRRIEYAEVDEF
-1229 LHPF
+1229 LRPF

>member
-1 MAVWCGLYPKALKLP
+1 M
-16 EKAEELATLMSR
+16 MSR

-36 TRLDPAGFQNLA
+36 ARLDPAAFQNLA
-48 QELLTQYFRYDK
+48 QELLSQYFRYDK
-60 PVHRGSAAHSAAT
+60 PVHRGSAARSAAT

-95 HYPDRADANNKI
+95 HYPERAEAKKKI
-107 ELDIEKCLETERK
+107 EADIEKCLETERK

-127 VKIVIAYSCRRLDSS
+127 VKIIIAYSCRRLDSS
-142 DLSYLRGIDDRIEL
+142 DLSYLRGIDGRVEL

-171 NLAREHLDIE
+171 SLAREHLGIE

-186 IMTPDEFESA
+186 IMSPDEFESA
-196 VEKNSFASTLKVDLL
+196 VEKNSFASTLKDDLL
-211 GREKETN
+211 GRDKEVS

-242 LCVEALRQFANGSG
+242 LCVEALRRFAYGSS

-262 KSNRLP
+262 QSNKLP
-268 IWNDLDNDVP
+268 IWNDLANDVP
-278 KEDPSLIL
+278 KEAPSIIM

-294 HLEGFADF
+294 GLEGFADF

-329 FCRPYFYE
+329 FCRPYLYE

-360 ASADIARLS
+360 ASADIVRLS

-395 RLIEACYGE
+395 SLIEACYGE
-404 KVSLL
+404 KASLL

-420 SVLDA
+420 SVLDS
-425 HRVEGNKDLDK
+425 HSVEGNKDLDK

-444 RDCYVGACAELC
+444 HDCYVDACATLC

-482 YQAFIAEK
+482 YRAFIAEK

-540 DKRWG
+540 EKRWG

-563 GAIEGSR
+563 GAIEGCE
-570 PQNYDYLA
+570 PGNYDYLT

-584 PSSYLPESRILISLT
+584 SGSYLPESRILVSLT
-599 PYLHAPQFSE
+599 PFFHAPQFDE

-623 PPQEAK
+623 PPREAK
-629 KALTTTMCFNEDSYS
+629 EALTTAMCFNDDSYS
-644 DEFQYENEVLE
+644 DEFRYGKEVIE
-655 RLACEFRKTKE
+655 RLTSDFRTTKE
-666 NRYGVLLAYYVE
+666 NRYGVLLAYYAE

-686 GPTRTE
+686 GPTRME
-692 GNKVTFIHGNHIY
+692 GNKVTFIHGNHVY
-705 TEAMIGLRRRAIACL
+705 TEAMVGLRKRAIACL
-720 KELRGCSELSLLCDS
+720 KELRGCSELSRLCDT
-735 VITGLRG
+735 VITGVRG
-742 IGGDGA
+742 IGGDDGA
-748 GKLWK
+748 GQLWK
-753 ETLEEIYEGYVSRI
+753 ETLEELYKGYVSRI
-767 ESIKICSSPG
+767 EAIEICSLPG
-777 FVQLEKELISQGVI
+777 FVQLEKEFISQGVI

-797 FLAAS
+797 FLDAS
-802 PEIRIAAQIFLD
+802 PEERIAAQIFSED
-814 DFLGHDTSG
+814 SCGHDISE
-823 ELTEVVQTA
+823 ELTEVVQAA
-832 SSAELVKAIS
+832 SSAEVVKAIS
-842 IVSSA
+842 IVCSA
-847 GRQSSTYIPYPLLRD
+847 GRQSSTYIPYPILRD
-862 VLILGADALTECADS
+862 VMILGADALTECADL
-877 IILSDTPLYT
+877 IILSGVPAYAV
-887 IPDDLLIRW
+887 PDDLLIRW

-901 VDRVRALALKREKNE
+901 INRVRGLALKREENE
-916 IPEWLSRIDEVRFEK
+916 ILEWLSWIDEVRFKE
-931 FGVSPELARDI
+931 FGVTPELARDI
-942 EEGAGEYGETVSYEV
+942 EEGADEYGETVSYEA
-957 AMEIESATP
+957 AMEIDSATP
-966 GYFARYVAGVLQKL
+966 GFFAKYAAGVLQKL
-980 DRGSRGFYRLL
+980 ERGSHAFRRLL

-998 EQKAFVYKPEMLRPA
+998 EQRAFASKPEMLCLA

-1023 TSAHWNED
+1023 RSSYWDED
-1031 LLRFIVANDG
+1031 LLRFIISNDS
-1041 QFPERAMPVL
+1041 QFPERAMLVL
-1051 MEFNATYAMEN
+1051 MEFDATYAMGH
-1062 LGEAVW
+1062 LGEAAW
-1068 REENGEIA
+1068 REENGEAA
-1076 TDGAWKGIEGVDT
+1076 TDGAWKGIEGVET
-1089 SPRRTMKPFALK
+1089 SLQHMLKPFALK
-1101 HFLKYAIEHCGDAV
+1101 HFLNYAIEHCGDAV
-1115 VSWLASRSMRDGKL
+1115 VTWLVSRSMRDGKL

-1183 LQGKIDF
+1183 LQGKINF

-1199 GIAYMRHR
+1199 GVALIRHR
-1207 MVLENAI
+1207 MVLEDAI
-1214 ASVKRRIEAAEVHEF
+1214 ASVKRRIEYAEVDEF
-1229 LHPF
+1229 LRPF